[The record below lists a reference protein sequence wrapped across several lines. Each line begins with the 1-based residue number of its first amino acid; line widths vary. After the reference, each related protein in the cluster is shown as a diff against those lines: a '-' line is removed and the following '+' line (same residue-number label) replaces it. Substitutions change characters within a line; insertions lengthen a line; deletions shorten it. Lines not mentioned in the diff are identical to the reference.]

1 MTTIFWNLIQVSLTT
16 SVVLLPIL
24 LLCAVLR
31 RRYPARVVCALWVIF
46 AVRLLVPVQN
56 SFPDAPVQVTPRT
69 TLVEVRTTQI
79 SESVPETS
87 GTEDETVITEPQ
99 PIIERHW
106 MPAGTI
112 VTAETQKSIAF
123 DEILAIVWAVGAAAF
138 FAGSMLSYRRFVRRV
153 RRTARDVRDPE
164 LLRIYESECER
175 LGLRQRIPLRQTPE
189 ADGPMLVGLVHPVLL
204 LPKGGI
210 PLADAPLILRHEL
223 THAKHKDVLCKTAFL
238 LARCVHWFNPVVH
251 LLAWQGAQDLE
262 IACDQSVVHGLDTY
276 VKRQYGQC
284 ILNDVARRMY
294 GGTMLTTRL
303 TGGGKAMKI
312 RLQALFSPNKK
323 RRGVALILTAAFALT
338 LVGGCFAV
346 TPKGTENAALEQ
358 EIRTTAETYLQA
370 IVDGDV
376 QTLTTVLPKEV
387 SASRTQEEM
396 QKILFEANPHVTA
409 YAVYP
414 DAERAGAY
422 VVKNWSQAM
431 HSSLAAPDQRT
442 VQWMQF
448 IREDGVL
455 KVDVDSVDAAC
466 TMQPTDVC
474 SVRDLNTFQMLY
486 GDLGLPETDP
496 AMLDDAAGQI
506 ETLLGL
512 TGGRLEKQGET
523 TFHYTFFNGQEISIL
538 IRPEGD
544 GWKFDRWT
552 AVQKDAKPV
561 DAETQ
566 KQMEALAQRW
576 CDAQVDGLSAEQAKT
591 LLGTDL
597 LAMFDEYA
605 SWYGDSDAQTPM
617 ELNNLP
623 IGMTA
628 DKAEYTVDAEAGTV
642 TVRVHGKPAE
652 PASGK
657 MTRTWFSGITQVQTL
672 NFGWQD
678 DSLRIA
684 DCTTDQAIVLDDP
697 GMICWTADDVIGLGM
712 PERSVSAASPEALV
726 YMNFPVAGGRYNVGD
741 DAVIYEFADGTMIYF
756 QYEPQHNPVEGSDS
770 YRLTGVVEPENNEP
784 QEHLTRFVPVIQ
796 AANQWAEGYLW
807 ENAMF
812 RYPFMS
818 TALQQQFIQQQERM
832 GNHLR
837 IFWKIGWG
845 SSPDVTDWM
854 LRDLTEDSVTVVY
867 QLEAGGELYRYA
879 ERLTVGEQDG
889 IPVVT
894 GCDVLQATWDD
905 SLTRE
910 QFLQL
915 YPDDVSGLMV
925 NPDMEYMRERS
936 DKFQT
941 PEDALRAAIC
951 MFYDE
956 ERYPVTRVGE
966 QIVVGQ
972 GVDQDLK
979 VTFPNGGEVYI
990 TMHQFTDEGG
1000 LKLWSVG
1007 RIWEGMPDHTT

>member
-69 TLVEVRTTQI
+69 TLVEVQTTQV

-99 PIIERHW
+99 LIVERHW
-106 MPAGTI
+106 VPAGAA

-138 FAGSMLSYRRFVRRV
+138 FVGSMLSYRRFVHRV
-153 RRTARDVRDPE
+153 RRTARDVRDLE

-204 LPKGGI
+204 LPKSGI

-223 THAKHKDVLCKTAFL
+223 THAKHKDVLCKMVFL

-262 IACDQSVVHGLDTY
+262 IACDQSVVHGLDTDA
-276 VKRQYGQC
+276 KRQYGQC

-303 TGGGKAMKI
+303 TGGGKAMKT

-358 EIRTTAETYLQA
+358 EIRTTVENYLQA

-376 QTLTTVLPKEV
+376 QTLTTVLPKDAF
-387 SASRTQEEM
+387 ASRTQEEM

-422 VVKNWSQAM
+422 VVKNWSQAP

-448 IREDGVL
+448 IREDGTL
-455 KVDVDSVDAAC
+455 KVDVDSVYDTC
-466 TMQPTDVC
+466 TMQPFDKC
-474 SVRDLNTFQMLY
+474 NVRDLDTFQMLY
-486 GDLGLPETDP
+486 GDLGLPDTGS

-538 IRPEGD
+538 TRPEGD

-552 AVQKDAKPV
+552 TVQKDAKPV

-591 LLGTDL
+591 LLGKDMM
-597 LAMFDEYA
+597 AMFNEYIGWYSDIDEQRLMKVY
-605 SWYGDSDAQTPM
+605 
-617 ELNNLP
+617 NVP
-623 IGMTA
+623 ILA
-628 DKAEYTVDAEAGTV
+628 DQAKYTVNDQDSTV
-642 TVRVHGKPAE
+642 TVRVYSDGKD
-652 PASGK
+652 SGD
-657 MTRTWFSGITQVQTL
+657 TEQSRSWFNGITQVQTL
-672 NFGWQD
+672 YFGWQED
-678 DSLRIA
+678 GLRIM
-684 DCTTDQAIVLDDP
+684 DYTIDQAMILDDP
-697 GMICWTADDVIGLGM
+697 DVICWTADDVIKIGM
-712 PERSVSAASPEALV
+712 PEQPMTTTSLEELIYR
-726 YMNFPVAGGRYNVGD
+726 NFPVAGGRYRKVD
-741 DAVIYEFADGTMIYF
+741 DMIAYDFADGTMIYF
-756 QYEPQHNPVEGSDS
+756 QYEREQLEDLDRYH
-770 YRLTGVVEPENNEP
+770 LTGVVEPENNEP
-784 QEHLTRFVPVIQ
+784 QEHLTRFVPVIE

-894 GCDVLQATWDD
+894 GCDALQATLDD

-915 YPDDVSGLMV
+915 YPDDVSRLMV
-925 NPDMEYMRERS
+925 NPDMEYMWERS

-956 ERYPVTRVGE
+956 ETYPVTRVGE

-979 VTFPNGGEVYI
+979 VTFPDGGEVYI

>member
-69 TLVEVRTTQI
+69 TLVEVQTTQV

-99 PIIERHW
+99 LIVERHW
-106 MPAGTI
+106 VPAGTA
-112 VTAETQKSIAF
+112 VTAEIQKSIAF

-138 FAGSMLSYRRFVRRV
+138 FAGSMLSYRRFVHRV
-153 RRTARDVRDPE
+153 RRTACDVRDPE
-164 LLRIYESECER
+164 LLRIYESERER

-204 LPKGGI
+204 LPKSGI

-223 THAKHKDVLCKTAFL
+223 THAKHKDVLCKMVFL

-262 IACDQSVVHGLDTY
+262 IACDQSVVHGLDTDA
-276 VKRQYGQC
+276 KRQYGQC
-284 ILNDVARRMY
+284 ILNDVACRMY

-303 TGGGKAMKI
+303 TGGGKAMKT

-358 EIRTTAETYLQA
+358 EIRTTVENYLQA
-370 IVDGDV
+370 VVDGDV
-376 QTLTTVLPKEV
+376 QTLTTVLPKDAF
-387 SASRTQEEM
+387 ASRTQEEM

-414 DAERAGAY
+414 DAERVGAY
-422 VVKNWSQAM
+422 VVKNWSQAP

-448 IREDGVL
+448 IREDGTL
-455 KVDVDSVDAAC
+455 KVDVDSVYDTC
-466 TMQPTDVC
+466 TMQPFDKC
-474 SVRDLNTFQMLY
+474 NVRDLDTFQMLY
-486 GDLGLPETDP
+486 GDLGLPDTGS

-538 IRPEGD
+538 TRPEGD

-566 KQMEALAQRW
+566 KLMEALAQRW

-591 LLGTDL
+591 LLGKDMM
-597 LAMFDEYA
+597 AMFNEYIGWYSDIDEQRLMKVY
-605 SWYGDSDAQTPM
+605 
-617 ELNNLP
+617 NVP
-623 IGMTA
+623 ILA
-628 DKAEYTVDAEAGTV
+628 DQAKYTVNDQDSTV
-642 TVRVHGKPAE
+642 TVRVYSDGKD
-652 PASGK
+652 SGD
-657 MTRTWFSGITQVQTL
+657 TEQSRSWFNGITQVQTL
-672 NFGWQD
+672 YFGWQED
-678 DSLRIA
+678 GLRIM
-684 DCTTDQAIVLDDP
+684 DYTIDQAMILDDP
-697 GMICWTADDVIGLGM
+697 DVICWTADDVIKIGM
-712 PERSVSAASPEALV
+712 PEQPMTTTSLEELIYR
-726 YMNFPVAGGRYNVGD
+726 NFPVAGGRYRKVD
-741 DAVIYEFADGTMIYF
+741 DMIAYDFADGTMIYF
-756 QYEPQHNPVEGSDS
+756 QYEREQLEDLDRYH
-770 YRLTGVVEPENNEP
+770 LTGVVEPENNEP
-784 QEHLTRFVPVIQ
+784 QEHLTRFVPVIE

-818 TALQQQFIQQQERM
+818 IALQQQFIQQQERM
-832 GNHLR
+832 GNQLR

-879 ERLTVGEQDG
+879 ERLTVDVQDG
-889 IPVVT
+889 MPVVT
-894 GCDVLQATWDD
+894 GCDALQATLDD

-956 ERYPVTRVGE
+956 ETYPVTRVGE

-979 VTFPNGGEVYI
+979 VTFPDGGEVYI

>member
-56 SFPDAPVQVTPRT
+56 SFPDAPVRVTPRT
-69 TLVEVRTTQI
+69 TLVEVQTTQV
-79 SESVPETS
+79 SGSVPETS
-87 GTEDETVITEPQ
+87 GTENETVITAPQ

-106 MPAGTI
+106 VPAGTA

-138 FAGSMLSYRRFVRRV
+138 FVGSMLSYRRFVHRV
-153 RRTARDVRDPE
+153 RCTARDVRDPE
-164 LLRIYESECER
+164 LLRIYESERER

-210 PLADAPLILRHEL
+210 PLTDAPLILRHEL
-223 THAKHKDVLCKTAFL
+223 THAKHKDVLCKMVFL

-262 IACDQSVVHGLDTY
+262 IACDQSVVHGLDTDA
-276 VKRQYGQC
+276 KRQYGQC

-303 TGGGKAMKI
+303 TGGGKAMKT

-323 RRGVALILTAAFALT
+323 RRGVALILTAAFALA

-346 TPKGTENAALEQ
+346 TPKGTEDAALEQ

-370 IVDGDV
+370 VVDGDV
-376 QTLTTVLPKEV
+376 QTLTTVLPKDAF
-387 SASRTQEEM
+387 ASRTQEEM
-396 QKILFEANPHVTA
+396 QQILLEANPRVTA

-422 VVKNWSQAM
+422 VVKNWSQAP

-448 IREDGVL
+448 VREDGVL
-455 KVDVDSVDAAC
+455 KVDVVGVYDTC

-474 SVRDLNTFQMLY
+474 SVRDLDTFQMLY
-486 GDLGLPETDP
+486 GDLGLPETGP

-538 IRPEGD
+538 TRPEGD

-566 KQMEALAQRW
+566 KQIEALAQRW

-591 LLGTDL
+591 LLGKDMM
-597 LAMFDEYA
+597 AMFNEYIGWYSDIDEQRLMKVY
-605 SWYGDSDAQTPM
+605 
-617 ELNNLP
+617 NVP
-623 IGMTA
+623 ILA
-628 DKAEYTVDAEAGTV
+628 DQAEYTVNDQDSTV
-642 TVRVHGKPAE
+642 TVRVYSDGKD
-652 PASGK
+652 SGD
-657 MTRTWFSGITQVQTL
+657 TEQSRSWFSGITQVQTL
-672 NFGWQD
+672 YFGWQD
-678 DSLRIA
+678 DSLRIM
-684 DCTTDQAIVLDDP
+684 DYTINQAMILDDP
-697 GMICWTADDVIGLGM
+697 DVICWTADDVIGLGM
-712 PERSVSAASPEALV
+712 PEQPMTTTSLEELIYR
-726 YMNFPVAGGRYNVGD
+726 NFPVAGGRYRKVD
-741 DAVIYEFADGTMIYF
+741 DMIAYDFADGTMIYF
-756 QYEPQHNPVEGSDS
+756 QYEPIEDS
-770 YRLTGVVEPENNEP
+770 IDYRLTGMVEPENNEP
-784 QEHLTRFVPVIQ
+784 QEHLTRFVPVIE

-867 QLEAGGELYRYA
+867 QLEAGGDLYRYA

-956 ERYPVTRVGE
+956 ETYPVTRVGE

-979 VTFPNGGEVYI
+979 VTFPDGGEVYI
-990 TMHQFTDEGG
+990 TMHQFVDEGG

>member
-69 TLVEVRTTQI
+69 TLVEVQTTQV

-87 GTEDETVITEPQ
+87 GTEDETVIAEPQ

-106 MPAGTI
+106 VPAGAA

-123 DEILAIVWAVGAAAF
+123 DEILALVWAVGAAAF
-138 FAGSMLSYRRFVRRV
+138 FVGSMLSYRRFVHRV
-153 RRTARDVRDPE
+153 RRTARDVRDLE
-164 LLRIYESECER
+164 LLRIYESERER

-204 LPKGGI
+204 LPKSGI

-223 THAKHKDVLCKTAFL
+223 THAKHKDVLCKMVFL

-262 IACDQSVVHGLDTY
+262 IACDQSVVHGLDTDA
-276 VKRQYGQC
+276 KRQYGQC
-284 ILNDVARRMY
+284 ILNDVACRMY

-303 TGGGKAMKI
+303 TGGGKAMKT

-358 EIRTTAETYLQA
+358 EIRTTVENYLQA
-370 IVDGDV
+370 VVDGDV
-376 QTLTTVLPKEV
+376 QTLTTVLPKDAF
-387 SASRTQEEM
+387 ASRTQEEM

-414 DAERAGAY
+414 DAERVGAY
-422 VVKNWSQAM
+422 VVKNWSQAP

-448 IREDGVL
+448 IREDGTL
-455 KVDVDSVDAAC
+455 KVDVDSVYDTC
-466 TMQPTDVC
+466 TMQPFDKC
-474 SVRDLNTFQMLY
+474 NVRDLDTFQMLY
-486 GDLGLPETDP
+486 GDLGLPDTGS

-538 IRPEGD
+538 TRPEGD

-552 AVQKDAKPV
+552 TVQKDAKPV

-591 LLGTDL
+591 LLGKDMM
-597 LAMFDEYA
+597 AMFNEYIGWYSDIDEQRLMKVY
-605 SWYGDSDAQTPM
+605 
-617 ELNNLP
+617 NVP
-623 IGMTA
+623 ILA
-628 DKAEYTVDAEAGTV
+628 DQAKYTVNDQDSTV
-642 TVRVHGKPAE
+642 TVRVYSDGKD
-652 PASGK
+652 SGD
-657 MTRTWFSGITQVQTL
+657 TEQSRSWFNGITQVQTL
-672 NFGWQD
+672 YFGWQED
-678 DSLRIA
+678 GLRIM
-684 DCTTDQAIVLDDP
+684 DYTIDQAMILDDP
-697 GMICWTADDVIGLGM
+697 DVICWTADDVIKIGM
-712 PERSVSAASPEALV
+712 PEQPMTTTSLEELIYR
-726 YMNFPVAGGRYNVGD
+726 NFPVAGGRYRKVD
-741 DAVIYEFADGTMIYF
+741 DMIAYDFADGTMIYF
-756 QYEPQHNPVEGSDS
+756 QYEREQLEDLDRYH
-770 YRLTGVVEPENNEP
+770 LTGVVEPENNEP
-784 QEHLTRFVPVIQ
+784 QEHLTRFVPVIE

-894 GCDVLQATWDD
+894 GCDALQATLDD

-925 NPDMEYMRERS
+925 NPDMEYMWERS

-956 ERYPVTRVGE
+956 ETYPVTRVGE

-979 VTFPNGGEVYI
+979 VTFPDGGEVYI

>member
-69 TLVEVRTTQI
+69 TLVEVRTTQV

-106 MPAGTI
+106 VPAGTI
-112 VTAETQKSIAF
+112 VTAEAQKSIAF
-123 DEILAIVWAVGAAAF
+123 DEILAIVWAVGAAVF

-223 THAKHKDVLCKTAFL
+223 THAKHKDVLCKMVFL

-262 IACDQSVVHGLDTY
+262 IACDQSVVHGLDTH

-422 VVKNWSQAM
+422 VVKNWSQAL

-486 GDLGLPETDP
+486 GDLGLPETGP

-538 IRPEGD
+538 TRPEGD
-544 GWKFDRWT
+544 GWKFDRWI

-576 CDAQVDGLSAEQAKT
+576 CNAQVDGLSAEQAKT

-628 DKAEYTVDAEAGTV
+628 DQAEYTVNDQDSTV
-642 TVRVHGKPAE
+642 TVRVYSDGKD
-652 PASGK
+652 SGD
-657 MTRTWFSGITQVQTL
+657 TEQSRSWFNGITQVQTL
-672 NFGWQD
+672 YFGWQED
-678 DSLRIA
+678 GLRIM
-684 DCTTDQAIVLDDP
+684 DYTINQAMILDDP
-697 GMICWTADDVIGLGM
+697 DVICWTADDVIGLGM
-712 PERSVSAASPEALV
+712 PERPVSAASPEALV
-726 YMNFPVAGGRYNVGD
+726 YMNFPVAGGRYRKVD
-741 DAVIYEFADGTMIYF
+741 DMIAYDFADGTMIYF
-756 QYEPQHNPVEGSDS
+756 QYEREQLEDLDRYH
-770 YRLTGVVEPENNEP
+770 LAGVVEPENNEP
-784 QEHLTRFVPVIQ
+784 QEHLTRFVPVIE

-894 GCDVLQATWDD
+894 GCDALQATWDD

-956 ERYPVTRVGE
+956 ERYPVTHVGE

-1000 LKLWSVG
+1000 MKLWSVG

>member
-69 TLVEVRTTQI
+69 TLVEVQTTQV

-87 GTEDETVITEPQ
+87 GMEDETVITEPQ
-99 PIIERHW
+99 LIVERHW
-106 MPAGTI
+106 VPAGAA

-138 FAGSMLSYRRFVRRV
+138 FVGSMLSYRRFVRRV
-153 RRTARDVRDPE
+153 RCTARDVRDLE
-164 LLRIYESECER
+164 LLRIYESERER

-204 LPKGGI
+204 LPKSGI

-223 THAKHKDVLCKTAFL
+223 THAKHKDVLCKMVFL

-262 IACDQSVVHGLDTY
+262 IACDQSVVHGLDTDA
-276 VKRQYGQC
+276 KRQYGQC

-303 TGGGKAMKI
+303 TGGGKAMKT

-358 EIRTTAETYLQA
+358 EIRTTVENYLQA
-370 IVDGDV
+370 VVDGDV
-376 QTLTTVLPKEV
+376 QTLTTVLPKDAF
-387 SASRTQEEM
+387 ASRTQEEM

-414 DAERAGAY
+414 DAERVGAY
-422 VVKNWSQAM
+422 VVKNWSQAP

-448 IREDGVL
+448 IREDGTL
-455 KVDVDSVDAAC
+455 KVDVDSVYDTC
-466 TMQPTDVC
+466 TMQPFDKC
-474 SVRDLNTFQMLY
+474 NVRDLDTFQMLY
-486 GDLGLPETDP
+486 GDLGLPDTGS

-538 IRPEGD
+538 TRPEGD

-552 AVQKDAKPV
+552 TVQKDAKPV

-591 LLGTDL
+591 LLGKDMM
-597 LAMFDEYA
+597 AMFNEYIGWYSDIDEQRLMKVY
-605 SWYGDSDAQTPM
+605 
-617 ELNNLP
+617 NVP
-623 IGMTA
+623 ILA
-628 DKAEYTVDAEAGTV
+628 DQAKYTVNDQDSTV
-642 TVRVHGKPAE
+642 TVRVYSDGKD
-652 PASGK
+652 SGD
-657 MTRTWFSGITQVQTL
+657 TEQSRSWFNGITQVQTL
-672 NFGWQD
+672 YFGWQED
-678 DSLRIA
+678 GLRIM
-684 DCTTDQAIVLDDP
+684 DYTIDQAMILDDP
-697 GMICWTADDVIGLGM
+697 DVICWTADDVIKIGM
-712 PERSVSAASPEALV
+712 PEQPMTTTSLEELIYR
-726 YMNFPVAGGRYNVGD
+726 NFPVAGGRYRKVD
-741 DAVIYEFADGTMIYF
+741 DMIAYDFADGTMIYF
-756 QYEPQHNPVEGSDS
+756 QYEREQLEDLDRYH
-770 YRLTGVVEPENNEP
+770 LTGVVEPENNEP
-784 QEHLTRFVPVIQ
+784 QEHLTRFVPVIE

-894 GCDVLQATWDD
+894 GCDALQATLDD

-915 YPDDVSGLMV
+915 YPDDVSRLMV
-925 NPDMEYMRERS
+925 NPDMEYMWERS

-956 ERYPVTRVGE
+956 ETYPVTRVGE

-979 VTFPNGGEVYI
+979 VTFPDGGEVYI

>member
-1 MTTIFWNLIQVSLTT
+1 MTTIFWNLIQVGLTT

-69 TLVEVRTTQI
+69 TLVEVQTTQV

-87 GTEDETVITEPQ
+87 GMEDEPVIAEPQ

-106 MPAGTI
+106 VPAGTA
-112 VTAETQKSIAF
+112 VTAEIQKSIAF

-138 FAGSMLSYRRFVRRV
+138 FVGSMLSYRRFVHRV
-153 RRTARDVRDPE
+153 RCTARDVRNPE
-164 LLRIYESECER
+164 LLRIYESERER

-204 LPKGGI
+204 LPKSGI

-223 THAKHKDVLCKTAFL
+223 THAKHKDVLCKMVFL

-262 IACDQSVVHGLDTY
+262 IACDQSVVHGLDTDA
-276 VKRQYGQC
+276 KRQYGQC
-284 ILNDVARRMY
+284 ILNDVACRMY

-303 TGGGKAMKI
+303 TGGGKAMKT

-358 EIRTTAETYLQA
+358 EIRTTVENYLQA

-376 QTLTTVLPKEV
+376 QTLTTVLPKDAF
-387 SASRTQEEM
+387 ASRTQEEM

-422 VVKNWSQAM
+422 AVKNWSQAPY
-431 HSSLAAPDQRT
+431 SSLAAPDQRT

-448 IREDGVL
+448 IREDGTL
-455 KVDVDSVDAAC
+455 KVDVDSVYDTC
-466 TMQPTDVC
+466 TMQPFDKC
-474 SVRDLNTFQMLY
+474 NVRDLDTFQMLY
-486 GDLGLPETDP
+486 GDLGLPDTGS

-538 IRPEGD
+538 TRPERD

-552 AVQKDAKPV
+552 TVQKDAKPV

-591 LLGTDL
+591 LLGKDMM
-597 LAMFDEYA
+597 AMFNEYIGWYSDIDEQRLMKVY
-605 SWYGDSDAQTPM
+605 
-617 ELNNLP
+617 NVP
-623 IGMTA
+623 ILA
-628 DKAEYTVDAEAGTV
+628 DQAEYTVNDQDSTV
-642 TVRVHGKPAE
+642 TVRVYSDGKD
-652 PASGK
+652 SGD
-657 MTRTWFSGITQVQTL
+657 TEQSRSWFNGITQVQTL
-672 NFGWQD
+672 YFGWQED
-678 DSLRIA
+678 GLRIM
-684 DCTTDQAIVLDDP
+684 DYTIDQAMILDDP
-697 GMICWTADDVIGLGM
+697 DVICWTADDVIKIGM
-712 PERSVSAASPEALV
+712 PEQPMTTTSLEELIYR
-726 YMNFPVAGGRYNVGD
+726 NFPVAGGRYRKVD
-741 DAVIYEFADGTMIYF
+741 DMIAYDFADGTMIYF
-756 QYEPQHNPVEGSDS
+756 QYEREQLEDLDRYH
-770 YRLTGVVEPENNEP
+770 LTGVVEPENNEP
-784 QEHLTRFVPVIQ
+784 QEHLTQFVPVIE

-894 GCDVLQATWDD
+894 GCDALQATLDD

-956 ERYPVTRVGE
+956 ETYPVTRVGE

-979 VTFPNGGEVYI
+979 VTFPDGGEVYI

>member
-69 TLVEVRTTQI
+69 TLVEVRTTQV

-87 GTEDETVITEPQ
+87 GTEDEMVITEPQ
-99 PIIERHW
+99 PVIERHW
-106 MPAGTI
+106 VPAGTI
-112 VTAETQKSIAF
+112 VTAEAQKSIAF

-189 ADGPMLVGLVHPVLL
+189 ADGPMLVGLVYPVLL

-370 IVDGDV
+370 IVDGDA
-376 QTLTTVLPKEV
+376 QILTTVLPKEV

-474 SVRDLNTFQMLY
+474 SVRDLDTFQMLY
-486 GDLGLPETDP
+486 GDLGLPETGP

-512 TGGRLEKQGET
+512 IGGRLEKQGET

-538 IRPEGD
+538 TRPEGD

-576 CDAQVDGLSAEQAKT
+576 CDAQVDGLSAEQAKI

-712 PERSVSAASPEALV
+712 PERPVSAASPEALV

-784 QEHLTRFVPVIQ
+784 QEHLTRFVPVIE

-837 IFWKIGWG
+837 IFWKIAWG

-894 GCDVLQATWDD
+894 GCDALQATWDD

-979 VTFPNGGEVYI
+979 VTFPDGGEVYI

>member
-1 MTTIFWNLIQVSLTT
+1 MTTIFWNLIQVGLTT

-46 AVRLLVPVQN
+46 AVRLLIPVQN

-69 TLVEVRTTQI
+69 TLVEVQTTQV
-79 SESVPETS
+79 SESVPEMS
-87 GTEDETVITEPQ
+87 GVEDEPVITEPQ
-99 PIIERHW
+99 LIVERHW
-106 MPAGTI
+106 VPAGAA

-123 DEILAIVWAVGAAAF
+123 DEILALVWAVGAAAF
-138 FAGSMLSYRRFVRRV
+138 FVGSMLSYRRFVHRV
-153 RRTARDVRDPE
+153 RRTARDVRDLE

-189 ADGPMLVGLVHPVLL
+189 ADGPMLVGLVQPVLL

-223 THAKHKDVLCKTAFL
+223 THAKHKDVLCKMVFL

-262 IACDQSVVHGLDTY
+262 IACDQSVVYGLDTDA
-276 VKRQYGQC
+276 KRQYGQC
-284 ILNDVARRMY
+284 ILNDVARRIY

-303 TGGGKAMKI
+303 TGGGKAMKT

-370 IVDGDV
+370 VVDGDV
-376 QTLTTVLPKEV
+376 QTLTMVLPKDAF
-387 SASRTQEEM
+387 ASRTQEEM

-414 DAERAGAY
+414 DVERAGAY
-422 VVKNWSQAM
+422 VVKNWSQAP

-455 KVDVDSVDAAC
+455 KVDVDGVYDTC
-466 TMQPTDVC
+466 TMQPFDKC
-474 SVRDLNTFQMLY
+474 SVRDLDTFQMLY
-486 GDLGLPETDP
+486 GDLGLSETGP

-538 IRPEGD
+538 TRPEGD

-552 AVQKDAKPV
+552 TVQKDAKPV

-591 LLGTDL
+591 LLGKDMM
-597 LAMFDEYA
+597 AMFNEYIGWYSDIDEQRLMKVY
-605 SWYGDSDAQTPM
+605 
-617 ELNNLP
+617 NVP
-623 IGMTA
+623 ILA
-628 DKAEYTVDAEAGTV
+628 DQAKYTVNDQDSTV
-642 TVRVHGKPAE
+642 TVRVYSDGKD
-652 PASGK
+652 SGD
-657 MTRTWFSGITQVQTL
+657 TEQSRSWFNGITQVQTL
-672 NFGWQD
+672 YFGWQED
-678 DSLRIA
+678 GLRIM
-684 DCTTDQAIVLDDP
+684 DYTIDQAMILDDP
-697 GMICWTADDVIGLGM
+697 DVICWTADDVIKIGM
-712 PERSVSAASPEALV
+712 PEQPMTTTSLEELIYR
-726 YMNFPVAGGRYNVGD
+726 NFPVAGGRYRKVD
-741 DAVIYEFADGTMIYF
+741 DMIAYDFADGTMIYF
-756 QYEPQHNPVEGSDS
+756 QYEREQLEDLDRYH
-770 YRLTGVVEPENNEP
+770 LTGVVEPENNEP
-784 QEHLTRFVPVIQ
+784 QEHLTRFVPVIE

-894 GCDVLQATWDD
+894 GCDALQATLDD

-956 ERYPVTRVGE
+956 EMYPVTRVGE

-979 VTFPNGGEVYI
+979 VTFPDGGEVYI

>member
-1 MTTIFWNLIQVSLTT
+1 MTTIFWNLIQVGLTT

-69 TLVEVRTTQI
+69 TLVEVQTMQTG
-79 SESVPETS
+79 ESVSETS
-87 GTEDETVITEPQ
+87 GTKNEPVIAEPQ

-106 MPAGTI
+106 VPAGAA

-123 DEILAIVWAVGAAAF
+123 DEILALVWAVGAAAF
-138 FAGSMLSYRRFVRRV
+138 FVGSMLSYRRFVHRV
-153 RRTARDVRDPE
+153 RRTARDVRDLE

-189 ADGPMLVGLVHPVLL
+189 ADGPMLVGLVQPVLL

-223 THAKHKDVLCKTAFL
+223 THAKHKDVLCKMVFL

-262 IACDQSVVHGLDTY
+262 IACDQSVVHGLDTDA
-276 VKRQYGQC
+276 KRQYGQC
-284 ILNDVARRMY
+284 ILNGVARRMY

-303 TGGGKAMKI
+303 TGGGKAMKT

-346 TPKGTENAALEQ
+346 TPKGTEDAALEQ

-370 IVDGDV
+370 VVDGDV
-376 QTLTTVLPKEV
+376 QTLTTVLPKDAF
-387 SASRTQEEM
+387 ASRTQEEM

-422 VVKNWSQAM
+422 VVKNWSQAP

-455 KVDVDSVDAAC
+455 KVDVDGVYDTC
-466 TMQPTDVC
+466 TMQPFDKC

-486 GDLGLPETDP
+486 GDLGLPETGP

-538 IRPEGD
+538 TRPEGD

-552 AVQKDAKPV
+552 TVQKDAKPV

-591 LLGTDL
+591 LLGKDMM
-597 LAMFDEYA
+597 AMFNEYIGWYSDIDEQRLMKVY
-605 SWYGDSDAQTPM
+605 
-617 ELNNLP
+617 NVP
-623 IGMTA
+623 ILA
-628 DKAEYTVDAEAGTV
+628 DQAKYTVNDQDSTV
-642 TVRVHGKPAE
+642 TVRVYSDGKD
-652 PASGK
+652 SGD
-657 MTRTWFSGITQVQTL
+657 TAQSRSWFNGITQVQTL
-672 NFGWQD
+672 YFGWQED
-678 DSLRIA
+678 GLRIM
-684 DCTTDQAIVLDDP
+684 DYTIDQAMILDDP
-697 GMICWTADDVIGLGM
+697 DVICWTADDVIKIGM
-712 PERSVSAASPEALV
+712 PEQPMTTTSLEELIYR
-726 YMNFPVAGGRYNVGD
+726 NFPVAGGRYRKVD
-741 DAVIYEFADGTMIYF
+741 DMIAYDFADGTMIYF
-756 QYEPQHNPVEGSDS
+756 QYEREQLEDLDRYH
-770 YRLTGVVEPENNEP
+770 LTGVVEPENNEP
-784 QEHLTRFVPVIQ
+784 QEHLTRFVPVIE

-894 GCDVLQATWDD
+894 GCDALQATLDD

-956 ERYPVTRVGE
+956 ETYPVTRVGE

-979 VTFPNGGEVYI
+979 VTFPDGGEVYI

>member
-69 TLVEVRTTQI
+69 TLVEVQTTQV

-99 PIIERHW
+99 LIVERHW
-106 MPAGTI
+106 VPAGAA

-138 FAGSMLSYRRFVRRV
+138 FVGSMLSYRRFVHRV
-153 RRTARDVRDPE
+153 RRTARDVRDLE

-204 LPKGGI
+204 LPKSGI

-223 THAKHKDVLCKTAFL
+223 THAKHKDVLCKMVFL

-262 IACDQSVVHGLDTY
+262 IACDQSVVHGLDTDA
-276 VKRQYGQC
+276 KRQYGQC

-303 TGGGKAMKI
+303 TGGGKAMKT

-358 EIRTTAETYLQA
+358 EIRTTVENYLQA

-376 QTLTTVLPKEV
+376 QTLTTVLPKDAF
-387 SASRTQEEM
+387 ASRTQEEM

-422 VVKNWSQAM
+422 VVKNWSQAP

-448 IREDGVL
+448 IREDGTL
-455 KVDVDSVDAAC
+455 KVDVDSVYDTG
-466 TMQPTDVC
+466 TMQPFDKC
-474 SVRDLNTFQMLY
+474 NVRDLDTFQMLY
-486 GDLGLPETDP
+486 GDLGLPDTGS

-538 IRPEGD
+538 TRPEGD

-552 AVQKDAKPV
+552 TVQKDAKPV

-591 LLGTDL
+591 LLGKDMM
-597 LAMFDEYA
+597 AMFNEYIGWYSDIDEQRLMKVY
-605 SWYGDSDAQTPM
+605 
-617 ELNNLP
+617 NVP
-623 IGMTA
+623 ILA
-628 DKAEYTVDAEAGTV
+628 DQAEYTVNDQDSTV
-642 TVRVHGKPAE
+642 TVRVYSDGKD
-652 PASGK
+652 SGD
-657 MTRTWFSGITQVQTL
+657 TEQSRSWFNGITQVQTL
-672 NFGWQD
+672 YFGWQED
-678 DSLRIA
+678 GLCIMDYTI
-684 DCTTDQAIVLDDP
+684 DQAMILDDP
-697 GMICWTADDVIGLGM
+697 DVICWTADDVIKIGM
-712 PERSVSAASPEALV
+712 PEQPMTTTSLEELIYR
-726 YMNFPVAGGRYNVGD
+726 NFPVAGGRYRKVD
-741 DAVIYEFADGTMIYF
+741 DMIAYDFADGTMIYF
-756 QYEPQHNPVEGSDS
+756 QYEREQLEDLDRYH
-770 YRLTGVVEPENNEP
+770 LTGVVEPENNEP
-784 QEHLTRFVPVIQ
+784 QEHLTRFVPVIE

-894 GCDVLQATWDD
+894 GCDALQATLDD

-915 YPDDVSGLMV
+915 YPDDVSRLMV
-925 NPDMEYMRERS
+925 NPDMEYMWERS

-956 ERYPVTRVGE
+956 ETYPVTRVGE

-979 VTFPNGGEVYI
+979 VTFPDGGEVYI

>member
-1 MTTIFWNLIQVSLTT
+1 MTTIFWNLIQVGLTT

-69 TLVEVRTTQI
+69 TLVEVQTTQTG
-79 SESVPETS
+79 ESVSETS
-87 GTEDETVITEPQ
+87 GTKNEPVIAEPQ
-99 PIIERHW
+99 PIVERHW
-106 MPAGTI
+106 VPAGTA
-112 VTAETQKSIAF
+112 VTAEIQKSIAF

-153 RRTARDVRDPE
+153 RCTARDVRDPE
-164 LLRIYESECER
+164 LLRIYESERER

-204 LPKGGI
+204 LPKSGI

-223 THAKHKDVLCKTAFL
+223 THAKHKDVLCKMVFL

-262 IACDQSVVHGLDTY
+262 IACDQSVVHGLDTDA
-276 VKRQYGQC
+276 KRQYGQC
-284 ILNDVARRMY
+284 ILNDVACRMY

-303 TGGGKAMKI
+303 TGGGKAMKT

-358 EIRTTAETYLQA
+358 EIRTTVENYLQA
-370 IVDGDV
+370 VVDGDV
-376 QTLTTVLPKEV
+376 QTLTTVLPKDAF
-387 SASRTQEEM
+387 ASRTQEEM

-422 VVKNWSQAM
+422 VVKNWSQAP

-448 IREDGVL
+448 IREDGTL
-455 KVDVDSVDAAC
+455 KVDVDSVYDTC
-466 TMQPTDVC
+466 TMQPFDKC
-474 SVRDLNTFQMLY
+474 NVRDLDTFQMLY
-486 GDLGLPETDP
+486 GDLGLPDTGS

-538 IRPEGD
+538 TRPEGD

-552 AVQKDAKPV
+552 TVQKDAKPV

-591 LLGTDL
+591 LLGKDMM
-597 LAMFDEYA
+597 AMFNEYIGWYSDIDEQRLMKVY
-605 SWYGDSDAQTPM
+605 
-617 ELNNLP
+617 NVP
-623 IGMTA
+623 ILA
-628 DKAEYTVDAEAGTV
+628 DQAKYTVNDQDSTV
-642 TVRVHGKPAE
+642 TVRVYSDGKD
-652 PASGK
+652 SGD
-657 MTRTWFSGITQVQTL
+657 TEQSRSWFNGITQVQTL
-672 NFGWQD
+672 YFGWQED
-678 DSLRIA
+678 GLRIM
-684 DCTTDQAIVLDDP
+684 DYTIDQAMILDDP
-697 GMICWTADDVIGLGM
+697 DVICWTADDVIKIGM
-712 PERSVSAASPEALV
+712 PEQPMTTTSLEELIYR
-726 YMNFPVAGGRYNVGD
+726 NFPVAGGRYRKVD
-741 DAVIYEFADGTMIYF
+741 DMIAYDFADGTMIYF
-756 QYEPQHNPVEGSDS
+756 QYEREQLEDLDRYH
-770 YRLTGVVEPENNEP
+770 LTGVVEPENNEP
-784 QEHLTRFVPVIQ
+784 QEHLTRFVPVIE

-894 GCDVLQATWDD
+894 GCDALQATLDD

-956 ERYPVTRVGE
+956 ETYPVTRVGE

-979 VTFPNGGEVYI
+979 VTFPDGGEVYI

>member
-69 TLVEVRTTQI
+69 TLVEVRTTQV

-99 PIIERHW
+99 SIIERHW
-106 MPAGTI
+106 VPAGTI
-112 VTAETQKSIAF
+112 VTAEAQKSIAF
-123 DEILAIVWAVGAAAF
+123 DEILAIVWAVGAAVF
-138 FAGSMLSYRRFVRRV
+138 FAGSMLS
-153 RRTARDVRDPE
+153 
-164 LLRIYESECER
+164 
-175 LGLRQRIPLRQTPE
+175 
-189 ADGPMLVGLVHPVLL
+189 
-204 LPKGGI
+204 
-210 PLADAPLILRHEL
+210 
-223 THAKHKDVLCKTAFL
+223 
-238 LARCVHWFNPVVH
+238 
-251 LLAWQGAQDLE
+251 
-262 IACDQSVVHGLDTY
+262 Y

-387 SASRTQEEM
+387 SVSRTQEEM

-486 GDLGLPETDP
+486 GDLGLPETGP

-523 TFHYTFFNGQEISIL
+523 TFHYAFFNGQEISIL

-672 NFGWQD
+672 YFGWQED
-678 DSLRIA
+678 GLRIM
-684 DCTTDQAIVLDDP
+684 DYTINQAMILDDP
-697 GMICWTADDVIGLGM
+697 DVICWTADDVIKIGM
-712 PERSVSAASPEALV
+712 PERPVSAASPEALV
-726 YMNFPVAGGRYNVGD
+726 YMNFPVAGGRYRKVD
-741 DAVIYEFADGTMIYF
+741 DMIAYDFADGTMIYF
-756 QYEPQHNPVEGSDS
+756 QYEREQLEDSDR
-770 YRLTGVVEPENNEP
+770 YHLTGVVEPENNEP
-784 QEHLTRFVPVIQ
+784 QEHLTRFVPVIE

-894 GCDVLQATWDD
+894 GCDALQATWDD

-979 VTFPNGGEVYI
+979 VTFTDGGEVYI
-990 TMHQFTDEGG
+990 TMHRFVDEGG

>member
-1 MTTIFWNLIQVSLTT
+1 MTTIFWNLIQVGLTT

-69 TLVEVRTTQI
+69 TLVEVQTTQV

-87 GTEDETVITEPQ
+87 GMEDEPVIAEPQ

-106 MPAGTI
+106 VPAGAA

-123 DEILAIVWAVGAAAF
+123 DEILALVWAVGAAAF
-138 FAGSMLSYRRFVRRV
+138 FVGSMLSYRRFVHRV
-153 RRTARDVRDPE
+153 RRTARDVRDLE

-189 ADGPMLVGLVHPVLL
+189 ADGPMLVGLVQPVLL

-223 THAKHKDVLCKTAFL
+223 THAKHKDVLCKMVFL

-262 IACDQSVVHGLDTY
+262 IACDQSVVHGLDTDA
-276 VKRQYGQC
+276 KRQYGQC

-303 TGGGKAMKI
+303 TGGGEAMKT

-346 TPKGTENAALEQ
+346 TPKGTEDAALEQ

-370 IVDGDV
+370 VVDGDV
-376 QTLTTVLPKEV
+376 QTLTTVLRKDAF
-387 SASRTQEEM
+387 ASRTQEEM

-422 VVKNWSQAM
+422 VVKNWSQAP

-455 KVDVDSVDAAC
+455 KVDVDGVYDTC
-466 TMQPTDVC
+466 TMQPFDKC
-474 SVRDLNTFQMLY
+474 SVRDLDTFQMLY
-486 GDLGLPETDP
+486 GDLGLPETGP

-552 AVQKDAKPV
+552 TVQKDAKPV

-591 LLGTDL
+591 LFGKDMM
-597 LAMFDEYA
+597 AMFNEYIGWYSDIDEQRLMKVY
-605 SWYGDSDAQTPM
+605 
-617 ELNNLP
+617 NVP
-623 IGMTA
+623 ILA
-628 DKAEYTVDAEAGTV
+628 DQAKYTVNDQDSTV
-642 TVRVHGKPAE
+642 TVRVYSDGKD
-652 PASGK
+652 SGD
-657 MTRTWFSGITQVQTL
+657 TEQSRSWFNGITQVQTL
-672 NFGWQD
+672 YFGWQED
-678 DSLRIA
+678 GLRIM
-684 DCTTDQAIVLDDP
+684 DYTIDQAMILDDP
-697 GMICWTADDVIGLGM
+697 DVICWTADDVIKIGM
-712 PERSVSAASPEALV
+712 PEQPMTTTSLEELIYR
-726 YMNFPVAGGRYNVGD
+726 NFPVAGGRYRKVD
-741 DAVIYEFADGTMIYF
+741 DMIAYDFADGTMIYF
-756 QYEPQHNPVEGSDS
+756 QYEREQLEDLDRYH
-770 YRLTGVVEPENNEP
+770 LTGVVEPENNEP
-784 QEHLTRFVPVIQ
+784 QEHLTRFVPVIE

-894 GCDVLQATWDD
+894 GCDALQATLDD

-956 ERYPVTRVGE
+956 ETYPVTRVGE

-979 VTFPNGGEVYI
+979 VTFPDGGEVYI

>member
-69 TLVEVRTTQI
+69 TLVEVQTTQV

-87 GTEDETVITEPQ
+87 GMEDEPVIAEPQ

-106 MPAGTI
+106 VPAGAA

-138 FAGSMLSYRRFVRRV
+138 FVGSMLSYRRFVHRV
-153 RRTARDVRDPE
+153 RRTARDVRDLK

-204 LPKGGI
+204 LPKSGI

-223 THAKHKDVLCKTAFL
+223 THAKHKDVLCKMVFL

-262 IACDQSVVHGLDTY
+262 IACDQSVVHGLDTDA
-276 VKRQYGQC
+276 KRQYGQC

-303 TGGGKAMKI
+303 TGGGKAMKT

-358 EIRTTAETYLQA
+358 EIRTTVENYLQA

-376 QTLTTVLPKEV
+376 QTLTTVLPKDAF
-387 SASRTQEEM
+387 ASRTQEEM

-422 VVKNWSQAM
+422 VVKNWSQAP

-448 IREDGVL
+448 IREDGTL
-455 KVDVDSVDAAC
+455 KVDVDSVYDTG
-466 TMQPTDVC
+466 TMQPFDKC
-474 SVRDLNTFQMLY
+474 NVRDLDTFQMLY
-486 GDLGLPETDP
+486 GDLGLPDTGS

-538 IRPEGD
+538 TRPEGD

-552 AVQKDAKPV
+552 TVQKDAKPV

-591 LLGTDL
+591 LLGKDMM
-597 LAMFDEYA
+597 AMFNEYIGWYSDIDEQRLMKVY
-605 SWYGDSDAQTPM
+605 
-617 ELNNLP
+617 NVP
-623 IGMTA
+623 ILA
-628 DKAEYTVDAEAGTV
+628 DQAKYTVNDQDSTV
-642 TVRVHGKPAE
+642 TVRVYSDGKD
-652 PASGK
+652 SGD
-657 MTRTWFSGITQVQTL
+657 TEQSRSWFNGITQVQTL
-672 NFGWQD
+672 YFGWQED
-678 DSLRIA
+678 GLCIMDYTI
-684 DCTTDQAIVLDDP
+684 DQAMILDDP
-697 GMICWTADDVIGLGM
+697 DVICWTADDVIKIGM
-712 PERSVSAASPEALV
+712 PEQPMTTTSLEELIYR
-726 YMNFPVAGGRYNVGD
+726 NFPVAGGRYRKVD
-741 DAVIYEFADGTMIYF
+741 DMIAYDFADGTMIYF
-756 QYEPQHNPVEGSDS
+756 QYEREQLEDLDRYH
-770 YRLTGVVEPENNEP
+770 LTGVVEPENNEP
-784 QEHLTRFVPVIQ
+784 QEHLTRFVPVIE

-818 TALQQQFIQQQERM
+818 IALQQQFIQQQERM

-879 ERLTVGEQDG
+879 ERLTVDVQDG
-889 IPVVT
+889 MPVVT
-894 GCDVLQATWDD
+894 GCDALQATLDD

-956 ERYPVTRVGE
+956 ETYPVTRVGE

-979 VTFPNGGEVYI
+979 VTFPDGGEVYI

>member
-16 SVVLLPIL
+16 SVALLPIL

-69 TLVEVRTTQI
+69 TLVEVQTTQV

-87 GTEDETVITEPQ
+87 GMEDEPVIAEPQ

-106 MPAGTI
+106 VPAGTAM
-112 VTAETQKSIAF
+112 TAEIQKSIAF

-138 FAGSMLSYRRFVRRV
+138 FVGSMLSYRRFVHRV
-153 RRTARDVRDPE
+153 RRTARDVRDLE

-189 ADGPMLVGLVHPVLL
+189 ADGPMLVGLVQPVLL

-223 THAKHKDVLCKTAFL
+223 THAKHKDVLCKMVFL

-262 IACDQSVVHGLDTY
+262 IACDQSVVHGLDTDA
-276 VKRQYGQC
+276 KRQYGQC

-303 TGGGKAMKI
+303 TGGGKAMKT

-370 IVDGDV
+370 VVDGDV
-376 QTLTTVLPKEV
+376 QTLTTVLPKDAF
-387 SASRTQEEM
+387 ASRTQEEM

-422 VVKNWSQAM
+422 VVKNWSQAP

-455 KVDVDSVDAAC
+455 KVDVDGVYDTC
-466 TMQPTDVC
+466 TMQPFDKC
-474 SVRDLNTFQMLY
+474 SVRDLDTFQMLY
-486 GDLGLPETDP
+486 GDLGLPETGP

-538 IRPEGD
+538 TRPEGD

-552 AVQKDAKPV
+552 TVQKDAKPV

-591 LLGTDL
+591 LLGKDMM
-597 LAMFDEYA
+597 AMFNEYIGWYSDIDEQRLMKVY
-605 SWYGDSDAQTPM
+605 
-617 ELNNLP
+617 NVP
-623 IGMTA
+623 ILA
-628 DKAEYTVDAEAGTV
+628 DQAKYTVNDQDSTV
-642 TVRVHGKPAE
+642 TVRVYSDGKD
-652 PASGK
+652 SGD
-657 MTRTWFSGITQVQTL
+657 TEQSRSWFNGITQVQTL
-672 NFGWQD
+672 YFGWQED
-678 DSLRIA
+678 GLRIM
-684 DCTTDQAIVLDDP
+684 DYTIDQAMILDDP
-697 GMICWTADDVIGLGM
+697 DVICWTADDVIKIGM
-712 PERSVSAASPEALV
+712 PEQPMTTTSLEELIYR
-726 YMNFPVAGGRYNVGD
+726 NFPVAGGRYRKVD
-741 DAVIYEFADGTMIYF
+741 DMIAYDFADGTMIYF
-756 QYEPQHNPVEGSDS
+756 QYEREQLEDLDRYH
-770 YRLTGVVEPENNEP
+770 LTGVVEPENNEP
-784 QEHLTRFVPVIQ
+784 QEHLTRFVPVIE

-818 TALQQQFIQQQERM
+818 TALQQQFIQQQERR

-894 GCDVLQATWDD
+894 GCDALQATLDD

-956 ERYPVTRVGE
+956 ETYPVTRVGE

-979 VTFPNGGEVYI
+979 VTFPDGGEVYI

>member
-1 MTTIFWNLIQVSLTT
+1 MTTIFWNLIQVGLTT

-31 RRYPARVVCALWVIF
+31 RRYPARVVCVLWVIF

-69 TLVEVRTTQI
+69 TLVEVQTTQV

-87 GTEDETVITEPQ
+87 GMEDEPVIAEPQ

-106 MPAGTI
+106 VPAGAA

-123 DEILAIVWAVGAAAF
+123 DEILALVWAVGAAAF
-138 FAGSMLSYRRFVRRV
+138 FVGSMLSYRRFVHRV
-153 RRTARDVRDPE
+153 RRTARDVRDLE

-189 ADGPMLVGLVHPVLL
+189 ADGPMLVGLVQPVLL

-223 THAKHKDVLCKTAFL
+223 THAKHKDVLCKMVFL

-262 IACDQSVVHGLDTY
+262 IACDQSVVHGLDTDA
-276 VKRQYGQC
+276 KRQYGQC

-303 TGGGKAMKI
+303 TGGGKAMKT

-370 IVDGDV
+370 VVDGDV
-376 QTLTTVLPKEV
+376 QTLTTVLPKDAF
-387 SASRTQEEM
+387 ASRTQEEM
-396 QKILFEANPHVTA
+396 QKILFEVNPHVTA

-422 VVKNWSQAM
+422 VVKNWSQAP

-448 IREDGVL
+448 VREDGVL
-455 KVDVDSVDAAC
+455 KVDVDGVYDTC
-466 TMQPTDVC
+466 TMQPFDKC
-474 SVRDLNTFQMLY
+474 SVRDLDTFQMLY
-486 GDLGLPETDP
+486 GDLGLPETGP

-512 TGGRLEKQGET
+512 IGGRLEKQGET

-538 IRPEGD
+538 TRPEGD

-552 AVQKDAKPV
+552 TVQKDAKPV

-591 LLGTDL
+591 LLGKDMM
-597 LAMFDEYA
+597 AMFNEYIGWYSDIDEQRLMKVY
-605 SWYGDSDAQTPM
+605 
-617 ELNNLP
+617 NVP
-623 IGMTA
+623 ILA
-628 DKAEYTVDAEAGTV
+628 DQAKYTVNDQDSTV
-642 TVRVHGKPAE
+642 TVRVYSDGKD
-652 PASGK
+652 SGD
-657 MTRTWFSGITQVQTL
+657 TEQSRSWFNGITQVQTL
-672 NFGWQD
+672 YFGWQED
-678 DSLRIA
+678 GLRIM
-684 DCTTDQAIVLDDP
+684 DYTIDQAMILDDP
-697 GMICWTADDVIGLGM
+697 DVICWTADDVIKIGM
-712 PERSVSAASPEALV
+712 PEQPMTTTSLEELIYR
-726 YMNFPVAGGRYNVGD
+726 NFPVAGGRYRKVD
-741 DAVIYEFADGTMIYF
+741 DMIAYDFADGTMIYF
-756 QYEPQHNPVEGSDS
+756 QYEREQLEDLDRYH
-770 YRLTGVVEPENNEP
+770 LTGVVEPENNEP
-784 QEHLTRFVPVIQ
+784 QEHLTRFVPVIE

-894 GCDVLQATWDD
+894 GCDALQATLDD

-956 ERYPVTRVGE
+956 ETYPVTRVGE

-979 VTFPNGGEVYI
+979 VTFPDGGEVYI

>member
-56 SFPDAPVQVTPRT
+56 SFLDAPVQVTPRT
-69 TLVEVRTTQI
+69 TLVEVRTTQV

-138 FAGSMLSYRRFVRRV
+138 FAGSMLSYRRFVYRV

-189 ADGPMLVGLVHPVLL
+189 ADGPMLVGLVYPVLL

-223 THAKHKDVLCKTAFL
+223 THAKHKDVLCKMVFL

-262 IACDQSVVHGLDTY
+262 IACDQSVVHALDTDA
-276 VKRQYGQC
+276 KRQYGQC

-376 QTLTTVLPKEV
+376 QALTTVLPKEV

-422 VVKNWSQAM
+422 VVKNWSQAL

-466 TMQPTDVC
+466 TMQPPDVR

-486 GDLGLPETDP
+486 GDLGLPETGP

-512 TGGRLEKQGET
+512 IGGRLEKQGET

-538 IRPEGD
+538 TRPEGD

-591 LLGTDL
+591 LLGKDMM
-597 LAMFDEYA
+597 AMFNEYIGWYSDIDEQRLMKVY
-605 SWYGDSDAQTPM
+605 
-617 ELNNLP
+617 NVP
-623 IGMTA
+623 ILA
-628 DKAEYTVDAEAGTV
+628 DQAEYTVNDQDSTV
-642 TVRVHGKPAE
+642 TVRVYSDGKD
-652 PASGK
+652 SGD
-657 MTRTWFSGITQVQTL
+657 TEQSRSWFNGITQVQTL
-672 NFGWQD
+672 YFGWQED
-678 DSLRIA
+678 GLRIM
-684 DCTTDQAIVLDDP
+684 DYTINQAMILDDP
-697 GMICWTADDVIGLGM
+697 DVICWTADDVIGLGM
-712 PERSVSAASPEALV
+712 PERPVSAASPEALV

-756 QYEPQHNPVEGSDS
+756 QYEREQLEDSDR
-770 YRLTGVVEPENNEP
+770 YHLTGVVEPENNEP
-784 QEHLTRFVPVIQ
+784 QEHLTRFVPVIE

-894 GCDVLQATWDD
+894 GCDALQATWDN

-956 ERYPVTRVGE
+956 QTYPVTRVGE

-979 VTFPNGGEVYI
+979 VTFPDGGEVYI

>member
-69 TLVEVRTTQI
+69 TLVEVQTTQV

-87 GTEDETVITEPQ
+87 GTEDEPVIAEPQ

-106 MPAGTI
+106 VPAGAA

-123 DEILAIVWAVGAAAF
+123 DEILALVWAVGAAAF
-138 FAGSMLSYRRFVRRV
+138 FVGSMLSYRRFVHRV
-153 RRTARDVRDPE
+153 RRTARDVRDLE
-164 LLRIYESECER
+164 LLRIYESERER

-204 LPKGGI
+204 LPKSGI

-223 THAKHKDVLCKTAFL
+223 THAKHKDVLCKMVFL

-262 IACDQSVVHGLDTY
+262 IACDQSVVHGLDTDA
-276 VKRQYGQC
+276 KRQYGQC
-284 ILNDVARRMY
+284 ILNDVACRMY

-303 TGGGKAMKI
+303 TGGGKAMKT

-358 EIRTTAETYLQA
+358 EIRTTVENYLQA
-370 IVDGDV
+370 VVDGDV
-376 QTLTTVLPKEV
+376 QTLTTVLPKDAF
-387 SASRTQEEM
+387 ASRTQEEM

-414 DAERAGAY
+414 DAERVGAY
-422 VVKNWSQAM
+422 VVKNWSQAP

-448 IREDGVL
+448 IREDGTL
-455 KVDVDSVDAAC
+455 KVDVDSVYDTC
-466 TMQPTDVC
+466 TMQPFDKC
-474 SVRDLNTFQMLY
+474 NVRDLDTFQMLY
-486 GDLGLPETDP
+486 GDLGLPDTGS

-523 TFHYTFFNGQEISIL
+523 TCHYTFFNGQEISIL
-538 IRPEGD
+538 TRPEGD

-566 KQMEALAQRW
+566 KLMEALAQRW

-591 LLGTDL
+591 LLGKDMM
-597 LAMFDEYA
+597 AMFNEYIGWYSDIDEQRLMKVY
-605 SWYGDSDAQTPM
+605 
-617 ELNNLP
+617 NVP
-623 IGMTA
+623 ILA
-628 DKAEYTVDAEAGTV
+628 DQAKYTVNDQDSTV
-642 TVRVHGKPAE
+642 TVRVYSDGKD
-652 PASGK
+652 SGD
-657 MTRTWFSGITQVQTL
+657 TEQSRSWFNGITQVQTL
-672 NFGWQD
+672 YFGWQED
-678 DSLRIA
+678 GLRIM
-684 DCTTDQAIVLDDP
+684 DYTINQAMILDDP
-697 GMICWTADDVIGLGM
+697 DVICWTADDVIKIGM
-712 PERSVSAASPEALV
+712 PEQPMTTTSLEELIYR
-726 YMNFPVAGGRYNVGD
+726 NFPVAGGRYRKVD
-741 DAVIYEFADGTMIYF
+741 DMIAYDFADGTMIYF
-756 QYEPQHNPVEGSDS
+756 QYEREQLEDLDRYH
-770 YRLTGVVEPENNEP
+770 LTGVVEPENNEP
-784 QEHLTRFVPVIQ
+784 QEHLTRFVPVIE

-818 TALQQQFIQQQERM
+818 TALQQQFIQQQERI

-889 IPVVT
+889 ISVVT
-894 GCDVLQATWDD
+894 GCDALQATLDD

-956 ERYPVTRVGE
+956 ETYPVTRVGE

-979 VTFPNGGEVYI
+979 VTFPDGGEVYI

>member
-1 MTTIFWNLIQVSLTT
+1 MTTIFWNLIQVGLTT

-69 TLVEVRTTQI
+69 TLVEVQTTQV

-87 GTEDETVITEPQ
+87 GMEDEPVIAEPQ

-106 MPAGTI
+106 VPAGAA

-123 DEILAIVWAVGAAAF
+123 DEILALVWAVGAAAF
-138 FAGSMLSYRRFVRRV
+138 FVGSMLSYRRFVHRV
-153 RRTARDVRDPE
+153 RRTARDVRDLE

-189 ADGPMLVGLVHPVLL
+189 ADGPMLVGLVQPVLL

-223 THAKHKDVLCKTAFL
+223 THAKHKDVLCKMVFL

-262 IACDQSVVHGLDTY
+262 IACDQSVVHGLDTDA
-276 VKRQYGQC
+276 KRRYGQC

-303 TGGGKAMKI
+303 TGGGKAMKT

-370 IVDGDV
+370 VVDGDV
-376 QTLTTVLPKEV
+376 QTLTTVLPKDAFV
-387 SASRTQEEM
+387 SRTQEEM

-422 VVKNWSQAM
+422 VVKNWSQAP

-455 KVDVDSVDAAC
+455 KVDVDGVYDTC
-466 TMQPTDVC
+466 TMQPFDKC
-474 SVRDLNTFQMLY
+474 SVRDLDTFQMLY
-486 GDLGLPETDP
+486 GDLGLPETGP

-512 TGGRLEKQGET
+512 TGGRLEEQGET

-538 IRPEGD
+538 TRPEGD

-552 AVQKDAKPV
+552 TVQKDAKPV

-591 LLGTDL
+591 LLGKDMM
-597 LAMFDEYA
+597 AMFNEYIGWYSDIDEQRLMKVY
-605 SWYGDSDAQTPM
+605 
-617 ELNNLP
+617 NVP
-623 IGMTA
+623 ILA
-628 DKAEYTVDAEAGTV
+628 DQAKYTVNDQDSTV
-642 TVRVHGKPAE
+642 TVRVYSDGKD
-652 PASGK
+652 SGD
-657 MTRTWFSGITQVQTL
+657 TEQSRSWFNGITQVQTL
-672 NFGWQD
+672 YFGWQED
-678 DSLRIA
+678 GLRIM
-684 DCTTDQAIVLDDP
+684 DYTIDQAMILDDP
-697 GMICWTADDVIGLGM
+697 DVICWTADDVIKIGM
-712 PERSVSAASPEALV
+712 PEQPMTTTSLEELIYR
-726 YMNFPVAGGRYNVGD
+726 NFPVAGGRYRKVD
-741 DAVIYEFADGTMIYF
+741 DMIAYDFADGTMIYF
-756 QYEPQHNPVEGSDS
+756 QYEREQLEDLDRYH
-770 YRLTGVVEPENNEP
+770 LTGVVEPENNEP
-784 QEHLTRFVPVIQ
+784 QEHLTRFVPVIE

-894 GCDVLQATWDD
+894 GCDALQATLDD

-956 ERYPVTRVGE
+956 EMYPVTRVGE

-979 VTFPNGGEVYI
+979 VTFPDGGEVYI

-1007 RIWEGMPDHTT
+1007 RIWEGMPNHTT

>member
-69 TLVEVRTTQI
+69 TLVEVQTTQV

-87 GTEDETVITEPQ
+87 GMEDEPVIAEPQ

-106 MPAGTI
+106 VPAGTA
-112 VTAETQKSIAF
+112 VTAEIQKSIAF

-153 RRTARDVRDPE
+153 RCTARDVRDPE
-164 LLRIYESECER
+164 LLRIYESERER

-204 LPKGGI
+204 LPKSGI

-223 THAKHKDVLCKTAFL
+223 THAKHKDVLCKMVFL

-262 IACDQSVVHGLDTY
+262 IACDQSVVHGLDTDA
-276 VKRQYGQC
+276 KRQYGQC
-284 ILNDVARRMY
+284 ILNDVACRMY

-303 TGGGKAMKI
+303 TGGGKAMKT

-346 TPKGTENAALEQ
+346 TPKGTEDAALEQ
-358 EIRTTAETYLQA
+358 EIRTTVENYLQA
-370 IVDGDV
+370 VVDGDV
-376 QTLTTVLPKEV
+376 QTLTTVLPKDAF
-387 SASRTQEEM
+387 ASRTQEEM

-414 DAERAGAY
+414 DAERVGAY
-422 VVKNWSQAM
+422 VVKNWSQAP

-448 IREDGVL
+448 IREDGTL
-455 KVDVDSVDAAC
+455 KVDVDSVYDTC
-466 TMQPTDVC
+466 TMQPFDKC
-474 SVRDLNTFQMLY
+474 NVRDLDTFQMLY
-486 GDLGLPETDP
+486 GDLGLPDTGS

-538 IRPEGD
+538 TRPEGD

-552 AVQKDAKPV
+552 TVQKDAKPV

-566 KQMEALAQRW
+566 KLMEALAQRW

-591 LLGTDL
+591 LLGKDMM
-597 LAMFDEYA
+597 AMFNEYIGWYSDIDEQRLMKVY
-605 SWYGDSDAQTPM
+605 
-617 ELNNLP
+617 NVP
-623 IGMTA
+623 ILA
-628 DKAEYTVDAEAGTV
+628 DQAKYTVNDQDSTV
-642 TVRVHGKPAE
+642 TVRVYSDGKD
-652 PASGK
+652 SGD
-657 MTRTWFSGITQVQTL
+657 TEQSRSWFNGITQVQTL
-672 NFGWQD
+672 YFGWQED
-678 DSLRIA
+678 GLRIM
-684 DCTTDQAIVLDDP
+684 DYTIDQAMILDDP
-697 GMICWTADDVIGLGM
+697 DVICWTADDVIKIGM
-712 PERSVSAASPEALV
+712 PEQPMTTTSLEELIYR
-726 YMNFPVAGGRYNVGD
+726 NFPVAGGRYRKVD
-741 DAVIYEFADGTMIYF
+741 DMIAYDFADGTMIYF
-756 QYEPQHNPVEGSDS
+756 QYEREQLEDLDRYH
-770 YRLTGVVEPENNEP
+770 LTGVVEPENNEP
-784 QEHLTRFVPVIQ
+784 QEHLTQFVPVIE

-894 GCDVLQATWDD
+894 GCDALQATLDD

-956 ERYPVTRVGE
+956 ETYPVTRVGE

-979 VTFPNGGEVYI
+979 VTFPDGGEVYI

>member
-1 MTTIFWNLIQVSLTT
+1 MTTIFWNLIQVGLTT

-69 TLVEVRTTQI
+69 TLVEVQTTQV
-79 SESVPETS
+79 SESAPETS
-87 GTEDETVITEPQ
+87 GTEDEPVIAEPQ

-106 MPAGTI
+106 VPAGAA

-123 DEILAIVWAVGAAAF
+123 DEILALVWAVGAAAF
-138 FAGSMLSYRRFVRRV
+138 FVGSMLSYRRFVHRV
-153 RRTARDVRDPE
+153 RRTARDVRDLE

-189 ADGPMLVGLVHPVLL
+189 ADWPMLVGLVQPVLL

-223 THAKHKDVLCKTAFL
+223 THAKHKDVLCKMVFL

-262 IACDQSVVHGLDTY
+262 IACDQSVVHGLDTDA
-276 VKRQYGQC
+276 KRQYGQC

-303 TGGGKAMKI
+303 TGGGKAMKT

-346 TPKGTENAALEQ
+346 TPKGTEDAALEQ

-370 IVDGDV
+370 VVDGDV
-376 QTLTTVLPKEV
+376 QTLTTVLPKDAF
-387 SASRTQEEM
+387 ASRTQEEM

-422 VVKNWSQAM
+422 VVKNWSQAP

-455 KVDVDSVDAAC
+455 KVDVDGVYDTC
-466 TMQPTDVC
+466 TMQPFDKC
-474 SVRDLNTFQMLY
+474 SVRDLDAFQMLY
-486 GDLGLPETDP
+486 GDLGLPETGP

-538 IRPEGD
+538 TRPEGD

-552 AVQKDAKPV
+552 TVQKDAKPV

-591 LLGTDL
+591 LLGKDMM
-597 LAMFDEYA
+597 AMFNEYIGWYSDIDEQRLMKVY
-605 SWYGDSDAQTPM
+605 
-617 ELNNLP
+617 NVP
-623 IGMTA
+623 ILA
-628 DKAEYTVDAEAGTV
+628 DQAKYTVNDQDSTV
-642 TVRVHGKPAE
+642 TVRVYSDGKD
-652 PASGK
+652 SGD
-657 MTRTWFSGITQVQTL
+657 TEQSRSWFNGITQVQTL
-672 NFGWQD
+672 YFGWQED
-678 DSLRIA
+678 GLRIM
-684 DCTTDQAIVLDDP
+684 DYTIDQAMILDDP
-697 GMICWTADDVIGLGM
+697 DVICWTADDVIKIGM
-712 PERSVSAASPEALV
+712 PEQPMTTTSLEELIYR
-726 YMNFPVAGGRYNVGD
+726 NFPVAGGRYRKVD
-741 DAVIYEFADGTMIYF
+741 DMIAYDFADGTMIYF
-756 QYEPQHNPVEGSDS
+756 QYEREQLEDLDRYH
-770 YRLTGVVEPENNEP
+770 LTGVVEPENNEP
-784 QEHLTRFVPVIQ
+784 QEHLTRFVPVIE

-894 GCDVLQATWDD
+894 GCDALQATLDD

-956 ERYPVTRVGE
+956 ETYPVTRVGE

-979 VTFPNGGEVYI
+979 VTFPDGGEVYI

>member
-138 FAGSMLSYRRFVRRV
+138 FAGSMLSYRRFVYRV

-204 LPKGGI
+204 LPKDGI
-210 PLADAPLILRHEL
+210 PLADAQLILRHEL
-223 THAKHKDVLCKTAFL
+223 THAKHKDVLCKMVFL
-238 LARCVHWFNPVVH
+238 LARCVHWFNP
-251 LLAWQGAQDLE
+251 
-262 IACDQSVVHGLDTY
+262 VVHGLDTY

-422 VVKNWSQAM
+422 VVKNWSQAL

-466 TMQPTDVC
+466 TMQPTDMC

-486 GDLGLPETDP
+486 GDLGLPETGP

-512 TGGRLEKQGET
+512 IGGRLEKQGET

-538 IRPEGD
+538 TRPEGD

-605 SWYGDSDAQTPM
+605 SWYGDSDAQTLM

-672 NFGWQD
+672 YFGWQED
-678 DSLRIA
+678 GLRIM
-684 DCTTDQAIVLDDP
+684 DYTINQAMILDDP
-697 GMICWTADDVIGLGM
+697 DVICWTADDVIGLGM
-712 PERSVSAASPEALV
+712 PERPVSAASPEALV

-756 QYEPQHNPVEGSDS
+756 QYEREQLEDLDRYH
-770 YRLTGVVEPENNEP
+770 LTGVVEPENNEP
-784 QEHLTRFVPVIQ
+784 QEHLTRFVPVIE

-894 GCDVLQATWDD
+894 GCDAVQATWDD

-979 VTFPNGGEVYI
+979 VTFTDGGEVYI
-990 TMHQFTDEGG
+990 TMHRFVDEGG

>member
-31 RRYPARVVCALWVIF
+31 RRYPARVVCVLWVIF

-69 TLVEVRTTQI
+69 TLVEVQTTQV

-99 PIIERHW
+99 LIVERHW
-106 MPAGTI
+106 VPAGTA
-112 VTAETQKSIAF
+112 VTAEIQKSIAF

-153 RRTARDVRDPE
+153 RCTACDVRDPE
-164 LLRIYESECER
+164 LLRIYESERER

-204 LPKGGI
+204 LPKSGI

-223 THAKHKDVLCKTAFL
+223 THAKHKDVLCKMVFL

-262 IACDQSVVHGLDTY
+262 IACDQSVVHGLDIDA
-276 VKRQYGQC
+276 KRQYGQC
-284 ILNDVARRMY
+284 ILNDVACRMY

-303 TGGGKAMKI
+303 TGGGKAMKT

-358 EIRTTAETYLQA
+358 EIRTTVENYLQA

-376 QTLTTVLPKEV
+376 QTLTTVLPKDAF
-387 SASRTQEEM
+387 ASRTQEEM

-414 DAERAGAY
+414 DAERVGAY
-422 VVKNWSQAM
+422 VVKNWSQAP

-448 IREDGVL
+448 IREDGTL
-455 KVDVDSVDAAC
+455 KVDVDSVYDTC
-466 TMQPTDVC
+466 TMQPFDKC
-474 SVRDLNTFQMLY
+474 NVRDLDTFQMLY
-486 GDLGLPETDP
+486 GDLGLPDTGS

-538 IRPEGD
+538 TRPEGD

-552 AVQKDAKPV
+552 TVQKDAKPV

-591 LLGTDL
+591 LLGKDMM
-597 LAMFDEYA
+597 AMFNEYIGWYSDIDEQRLMKVY
-605 SWYGDSDAQTPM
+605 
-617 ELNNLP
+617 NVP
-623 IGMTA
+623 ILA
-628 DKAEYTVDAEAGTV
+628 DQAEYTVNDQDSTV
-642 TVRVHGKPAE
+642 TVRVYSDGKD
-652 PASGK
+652 SGD
-657 MTRTWFSGITQVQTL
+657 TEQSRSWFNGITQVQTL
-672 NFGWQD
+672 YFGWQED
-678 DSLRIA
+678 GLRIM
-684 DCTTDQAIVLDDP
+684 DYTINQAMILDDP
-697 GMICWTADDVIGLGM
+697 DVICWTADDVIKIGM
-712 PERSVSAASPEALV
+712 PEQPMTTTSLEELIYR
-726 YMNFPVAGGRYNVGD
+726 NFPVAGGRYRKVD
-741 DAVIYEFADGTMIYF
+741 DMIAYDFADGTMIYF
-756 QYEPQHNPVEGSDS
+756 QYEREQLEDLDRYH
-770 YRLTGVVEPENNEP
+770 LTGVVEPENNEP
-784 QEHLTRFVPVIQ
+784 QEHLTRFVPVIE

-894 GCDVLQATWDD
+894 GCDALQATLDD

-956 ERYPVTRVGE
+956 ETYPVTRVGE

-979 VTFPNGGEVYI
+979 VTFPDGGEVYI

>member
-1 MTTIFWNLIQVSLTT
+1 MTTIFWNLIQVGLTT

-69 TLVEVRTTQI
+69 TLVEVQTTQV

-87 GTEDETVITEPQ
+87 GTEDETVIAEPQ

-106 MPAGTI
+106 VPAGAA

-123 DEILAIVWAVGAAAF
+123 DEILALVWAVGAAAF
-138 FAGSMLSYRRFVRRV
+138 FVGSMLSYRRFVRRV
-153 RRTARDVRDPE
+153 RCTARDVRDPE
-164 LLRIYESECER
+164 LLRIYESERER

-204 LPKGGI
+204 LPESGI

-223 THAKHKDVLCKTAFL
+223 THAKHKDVLCKMVFL
-238 LARCVHWFNPVVH
+238 LARCVHWFNPVAH

-262 IACDQSVVHGLDTY
+262 IACDQSVVHGLDTDA
-276 VKRQYGQC
+276 KRQYGQC

-303 TGGGKAMKI
+303 TGGGKAMKT

-346 TPKGTENAALEQ
+346 TPKGTEDAALEQ

-370 IVDGDV
+370 VVDGDV
-376 QTLTTVLPKEV
+376 QTLTTVLPKDAF
-387 SASRTQEEM
+387 ASRTQEEM

-422 VVKNWSQAM
+422 VVKNWSQAP

-442 VQWMQF
+442 VHWMQF
-448 IREDGVL
+448 IREDGTL
-455 KVDVDSVDAAC
+455 KVDVDSVYDTC
-466 TMQPTDVC
+466 TMQPFDKC
-474 SVRDLNTFQMLY
+474 NVRDLDTFQMLY
-486 GDLGLPETDP
+486 GDLGLPDTGS

-538 IRPEGD
+538 TRPEGD

-552 AVQKDAKPV
+552 TVQKDAKPV

-591 LLGTDL
+591 LLGKDMM
-597 LAMFDEYA
+597 AMFNEYIGWYSDIDEQRLMKVY
-605 SWYGDSDAQTPM
+605 
-617 ELNNLP
+617 NVP
-623 IGMTA
+623 ILA
-628 DKAEYTVDAEAGTV
+628 DQAKYTVNDQDSTV
-642 TVRVHGKPAE
+642 TVRVYSDGKD
-652 PASGK
+652 SGD
-657 MTRTWFSGITQVQTL
+657 TEQSRSWFNGITQVQTL
-672 NFGWQD
+672 YFGWQD
-678 DSLRIA
+678 DGLRIM
-684 DCTTDQAIVLDDP
+684 DYTIDQAMILDDP
-697 GMICWTADDVIGLGM
+697 DVICWTADDVIKIGM
-712 PERSVSAASPEALV
+712 PEQPMTTTSLEELIYR
-726 YMNFPVAGGRYNVGD
+726 NFPVAGGRYRKVD
-741 DAVIYEFADGTMIYF
+741 DMIAYDFADGTMIYF
-756 QYEPQHNPVEGSDS
+756 QYEREQLEDLDRYH
-770 YRLTGVVEPENNEP
+770 LTGVVEPENNEP
-784 QEHLTRFVPVIQ
+784 QEHLTQFVPVIE

-894 GCDVLQATWDD
+894 GCDALQATLDD

-956 ERYPVTRVGE
+956 ETYPVTRVGE

-979 VTFPNGGEVYI
+979 VTFPDGGEVYI

>member
-69 TLVEVRTTQI
+69 TLVEVRTTQV

-99 PIIERHW
+99 PVIERHW
-106 MPAGTI
+106 VPAGTI
-112 VTAETQKSIAF
+112 VTAEAQKSIAF
-123 DEILAIVWAVGAAAF
+123 DEILAIVWAVGAAVF

-189 ADGPMLVGLVHPVLL
+189 ADGSMLVGLVHPVLL

-210 PLADAPLILRHEL
+210 PLADAPLILQHEL

-370 IVDGDV
+370 IVDGDA
-376 QTLTTVLPKEV
+376 QILTMVLPKEV

-396 QKILFEANPHVTA
+396 QKILFEVNPHVTA

-422 VVKNWSQAM
+422 VVKNWSQAL

-538 IRPEGD
+538 TRPEGD

-591 LLGTDL
+591 LLGKDMM
-597 LAMFDEYA
+597 AMFNEYIG
-605 SWYGDSDAQTPM
+605 WYGDSDAQTPM

-672 NFGWQD
+672 YFGWQED
-678 DSLRIA
+678 GLRIM
-684 DCTTDQAIVLDDP
+684 DYTINQAMILDDP
-697 GMICWTADDVIGLGM
+697 DVICWTADDVIKIGM
-712 PERSVSAASPEALV
+712 PERPVSAASPEALV
-726 YMNFPVAGGRYNVGD
+726 YMNFPVAGGRYRKVD
-741 DAVIYEFADGTMIYF
+741 DMIAYDFADGTMIYF
-756 QYEPQHNPVEGSDS
+756 QYEREQLEDLDRYH
-770 YRLTGVVEPENNEP
+770 LTGVVEPENNEP
-784 QEHLTRFVPVIQ
+784 QEHLTRFVPVIE

-845 SSPDVTDWM
+845 SSPDVTAWM

-925 NPDMEYMRERS
+925 NPDVEYMRERS

-979 VTFPNGGEVYI
+979 VTFPDGGEVYI
-990 TMHQFTDEGG
+990 TMHRFVDEGG

>member
-69 TLVEVRTTQI
+69 TLVEVQTTQV

-87 GTEDETVITEPQ
+87 GMEDEPVIAEPQ

-106 MPAGTI
+106 VPAGTA
-112 VTAETQKSIAF
+112 VTAEIQKSIAF

-153 RRTARDVRDPE
+153 RCTARDVRDPE
-164 LLRIYESECER
+164 LLRIYESERER

-204 LPKGGI
+204 LPKSGI

-223 THAKHKDVLCKTAFL
+223 THAKHKDVLCKMVFL

-262 IACDQSVVHGLDTY
+262 IACDQSVVHGLDTDA
-276 VKRQYGQC
+276 KRQYGQC
-284 ILNDVARRMY
+284 ILNDVACRMY

-303 TGGGKAMKI
+303 TGGGKAMKT

-346 TPKGTENAALEQ
+346 TPKGTEDAALEQ
-358 EIRTTAETYLQA
+358 EIRTTVENYLQA
-370 IVDGDV
+370 VVDGDV
-376 QTLTTVLPKEV
+376 QTLTTVLPKDAF
-387 SASRTQEEM
+387 ASRTQEEM

-414 DAERAGAY
+414 DAERVGAY
-422 VVKNWSQAM
+422 VVKNWSQAP

-448 IREDGVL
+448 IREDGTL
-455 KVDVDSVDAAC
+455 KVDVDSVYDTC
-466 TMQPTDVC
+466 TMQPFDKC
-474 SVRDLNTFQMLY
+474 NVRDLDTFQMLY
-486 GDLGLPETDP
+486 GDLGLPDTGS

-538 IRPEGD
+538 TRPEGD

-552 AVQKDAKPV
+552 TVQKDAKPV

-566 KQMEALAQRW
+566 KLMEALAQRW

-591 LLGTDL
+591 LLGKDMM
-597 LAMFDEYA
+597 AMFNEYIGWYSDIDEQRLMKVY
-605 SWYGDSDAQTPM
+605 
-617 ELNNLP
+617 NVP
-623 IGMTA
+623 ILA
-628 DKAEYTVDAEAGTV
+628 DQAKYTVNDQDSTV
-642 TVRVHGKPAE
+642 TVRVYSDGKD
-652 PASGK
+652 SGD
-657 MTRTWFSGITQVQTL
+657 TEQSRSWFNGITQVQTL
-672 NFGWQD
+672 YFGWQED
-678 DSLRIA
+678 GLRIM
-684 DCTTDQAIVLDDP
+684 DYTIDQAMILDDP
-697 GMICWTADDVIGLGM
+697 DVICWTADDVIKIGM
-712 PERSVSAASPEALV
+712 PEQPMTTTSLEELIYR
-726 YMNFPVAGGRYNVGD
+726 NFPVAGGRYRTVD
-741 DAVIYEFADGTMIYF
+741 DMIAYDFADGTMIYF
-756 QYEPQHNPVEGSDS
+756 QYEREQLEDLDRYH
-770 YRLTGVVEPENNEP
+770 LTGVVEPENNEP
-784 QEHLTRFVPVIQ
+784 QEHLTRFVPVIE

-879 ERLTVGEQDG
+879 ERLTVDVQDG
-889 IPVVT
+889 MPVVT
-894 GCDVLQATWDD
+894 GCDALQATLDD

-956 ERYPVTRVGE
+956 ETYPVTRVGE

-979 VTFPNGGEVYI
+979 VTFPDGGEVYI

>member
-69 TLVEVRTTQI
+69 TLVEVQTTQV

-87 GTEDETVITEPQ
+87 GMEDEPVIAEPQ

-106 MPAGTI
+106 VPAGAA

-123 DEILAIVWAVGAAAF
+123 DEILALVWAVGAAAF
-138 FAGSMLSYRRFVRRV
+138 FVGSMLSYRRFVRRV
-153 RRTARDVRDPE
+153 RCTARDVRDPE
-164 LLRIYESECER
+164 LLRIYESERER

-204 LPKGGI
+204 LPESGI

-223 THAKHKDVLCKTAFL
+223 THAKHKDVLCKMVFL
-238 LARCVHWFNPVVH
+238 LARCVHWFNPVAH

-262 IACDQSVVHGLDTY
+262 IACDQSVVHGLDTDA
-276 VKRQYGQC
+276 KRQYGQC

-303 TGGGKAMKI
+303 TGGGKAMKT

-358 EIRTTAETYLQA
+358 EIRTTVENYLQA
-370 IVDGDV
+370 VVDGDV
-376 QTLTTVLPKEV
+376 QTLTTVLPKDAF
-387 SASRTQEEM
+387 ASRTQEEM

-414 DAERAGAY
+414 DAERVGAY
-422 VVKNWSQAM
+422 VVKNWSQAP

-448 IREDGVL
+448 IREDGTL
-455 KVDVDSVDAAC
+455 KVDVDSVYDTC
-466 TMQPTDVC
+466 TMQPFDKC
-474 SVRDLNTFQMLY
+474 NVRDLDTFQMLY
-486 GDLGLPETDP
+486 GDLGLPDTGS

-523 TFHYTFFNGQEISIL
+523 TCHYTFFNGQEISIL
-538 IRPEGD
+538 TRPEGD

-566 KQMEALAQRW
+566 KLMEALAQRW

-591 LLGTDL
+591 LLGKDMM
-597 LAMFDEYA
+597 AMFNEYIGWYSDIDEQRLMKVY
-605 SWYGDSDAQTPM
+605 
-617 ELNNLP
+617 NVP
-623 IGMTA
+623 ILA
-628 DKAEYTVDAEAGTV
+628 DQAKYTVNDQDSTV
-642 TVRVHGKPAE
+642 TVRVYSDGKD
-652 PASGK
+652 SGD
-657 MTRTWFSGITQVQTL
+657 TEQSRSWFNGITQVQTL
-672 NFGWQD
+672 YFGWQED
-678 DSLRIA
+678 GLCIMDYTI
-684 DCTTDQAIVLDDP
+684 DQAMILDDP
-697 GMICWTADDVIGLGM
+697 DVICWTADDVIKIGM
-712 PERSVSAASPEALV
+712 PEQPMTTTSLEELIYR
-726 YMNFPVAGGRYNVGD
+726 NFPVAGGRYRKVD
-741 DAVIYEFADGTMIYF
+741 DMIAYDFADGTMIYF
-756 QYEPQHNPVEGSDS
+756 QYEREQLEDLDRYH
-770 YRLTGVVEPENNEP
+770 LTGVVEPENNEP
-784 QEHLTRFVPVIQ
+784 QEHLTRFVPVIE

-818 TALQQQFIQQQERM
+818 IALQQQFIQQQERM

-894 GCDVLQATWDD
+894 GCDALQATLDD

-956 ERYPVTRVGE
+956 ETYPVTRVGE

-979 VTFPNGGEVYI
+979 VTFPDGGEVYI

>member
-69 TLVEVRTTQI
+69 TLVEVQTTQV

-87 GTEDETVITEPQ
+87 GTEDEPVIAEPQ

-106 MPAGTI
+106 VPAGAA

-123 DEILAIVWAVGAAAF
+123 DEILALVWAVGAAAF
-138 FAGSMLSYRRFVRRV
+138 FVGSMLSYRRFVHRV
-153 RRTARDVRDPE
+153 RRTARDVRDLE
-164 LLRIYESECER
+164 LLRIYESERER

-204 LPKGGI
+204 LPKSGI

-223 THAKHKDVLCKTAFL
+223 THAKHKDVLCKMVFL

-262 IACDQSVVHGLDTY
+262 IACDQSVVHGLDTDA
-276 VKRQYGQC
+276 KRQYGQC
-284 ILNDVARRMY
+284 ILNDVACRMY

-303 TGGGKAMKI
+303 TGGGKAMKT

-358 EIRTTAETYLQA
+358 EIRTTVENYLQA
-370 IVDGDV
+370 VVDGDV
-376 QTLTTVLPKEV
+376 QTLTTVLPKDAF
-387 SASRTQEEM
+387 ASRTQEEM

-414 DAERAGAY
+414 DAERVGAY
-422 VVKNWSQAM
+422 VVKNWSQAP

-448 IREDGVL
+448 IREDGTL
-455 KVDVDSVDAAC
+455 KVDVDSVYDTC
-466 TMQPTDVC
+466 TMQPFDKC
-474 SVRDLNTFQMLY
+474 SVRDLDTFQMLY
-486 GDLGLPETDP
+486 GDLGLPDTGS

-538 IRPEGD
+538 TRPEGD

-552 AVQKDAKPV
+552 TVQKDAKPV

-591 LLGTDL
+591 LLGKDMM
-597 LAMFDEYA
+597 AMFNEYIGWYSDIDEQRLMKVY
-605 SWYGDSDAQTPM
+605 
-617 ELNNLP
+617 NVP
-623 IGMTA
+623 ILA
-628 DKAEYTVDAEAGTV
+628 DQAKYTVNDQDSTV
-642 TVRVHGKPAE
+642 TVRVYSDGKD
-652 PASGK
+652 SGD
-657 MTRTWFSGITQVQTL
+657 TEQSRSWFNGITQVQTL
-672 NFGWQD
+672 YFGWQED
-678 DSLRIA
+678 GLRIM
-684 DCTTDQAIVLDDP
+684 DYTIDQAMILDDP
-697 GMICWTADDVIGLGM
+697 DVICWTADDVIKIGM
-712 PERSVSAASPEALV
+712 PEQPMTTTSLEELIYR
-726 YMNFPVAGGRYNVGD
+726 NFPVAGGRYRKVD
-741 DAVIYEFADGTMIYF
+741 DMIAYDFADGTMIYF
-756 QYEPQHNPVEGSDS
+756 QYEREQLEDLDRYH
-770 YRLTGVVEPENNEP
+770 LTGVVEPENNEP
-784 QEHLTRFVPVIQ
+784 QEHLTRFVPVIE

-894 GCDVLQATWDD
+894 GCDALQATLDD

-915 YPDDVSGLMV
+915 YPDDVSRLMV
-925 NPDMEYMRERS
+925 NPDMEYMWERS

-956 ERYPVTRVGE
+956 ETYPVTRVGE

-979 VTFPNGGEVYI
+979 VTFPDGGEVYI

>member
-69 TLVEVRTTQI
+69 TLVEVQTTQV

-99 PIIERHW
+99 LIVERHW
-106 MPAGTI
+106 VPAGTA
-112 VTAETQKSIAF
+112 VTAEIQKSIAF

-138 FAGSMLSYRRFVRRV
+138 FAGSMLSYRRFVHRV
-153 RRTARDVRDPE
+153 RRTACDVRDPE
-164 LLRIYESECER
+164 LLRIYESERER

-204 LPKGGI
+204 LPKSGI

-223 THAKHKDVLCKTAFL
+223 THAKHKDVLCKMVFL

-262 IACDQSVVHGLDTY
+262 IACDQSVVHGLDTDA
-276 VKRQYGQC
+276 KRQYGQC
-284 ILNDVARRMY
+284 ILNDVACRMY

-303 TGGGKAMKI
+303 TGGGKAMKT

-358 EIRTTAETYLQA
+358 EIRTTVENYLQA
-370 IVDGDV
+370 VVDGDV
-376 QTLTTVLPKEV
+376 QTLTTVLPKDAF
-387 SASRTQEEM
+387 ASRTQEEM

-414 DAERAGAY
+414 DAERVGAY
-422 VVKNWSQAM
+422 VVKNWSQAP

-448 IREDGVL
+448 IREDGTL
-455 KVDVDSVDAAC
+455 KVDVDSVYDTC
-466 TMQPTDVC
+466 TMQPFDKC
-474 SVRDLNTFQMLY
+474 NVRDLDTFQMLY
-486 GDLGLPETDP
+486 GDLGLPDTGS

-538 IRPEGD
+538 TRPEGD

-552 AVQKDAKPV
+552 TVQKDAKPV

-591 LLGTDL
+591 LLGKDMM
-597 LAMFDEYA
+597 AMFNEYIGWYSDIDEQRLMKVY
-605 SWYGDSDAQTPM
+605 
-617 ELNNLP
+617 NVP
-623 IGMTA
+623 ILA
-628 DKAEYTVDAEAGTV
+628 DQAKYTVNDQDSTV
-642 TVRVHGKPAE
+642 TVRVYSDGKD
-652 PASGK
+652 SGD
-657 MTRTWFSGITQVQTL
+657 TEQSRSWFNGITQVQTL
-672 NFGWQD
+672 YFGWQED
-678 DSLRIA
+678 GLRIM
-684 DCTTDQAIVLDDP
+684 DYTIDQAMILDDP
-697 GMICWTADDVIGLGM
+697 DVICWTADDVIKIGM
-712 PERSVSAASPEALV
+712 PEQPMTTTSLEELIYR
-726 YMNFPVAGGRYNVGD
+726 NFPVAGGRYRKVD
-741 DAVIYEFADGTMIYF
+741 DMIAYDFADGTMIYF
-756 QYEPQHNPVEGSDS
+756 QYEREQLEDLDRYH
-770 YRLTGVVEPENNEP
+770 LTGVVEPENNEP
-784 QEHLTRFVPVIQ
+784 QEHLTRFVPVIE

-894 GCDVLQATWDD
+894 GCDALQATLDD

-925 NPDMEYMRERS
+925 NPDMEYMWERS

-956 ERYPVTRVGE
+956 ETYPVTRVGE

-979 VTFPNGGEVYI
+979 VTFPDGGEVYI

>member
-69 TLVEVRTTQI
+69 TLVEVQTTQV

-87 GTEDETVITEPQ
+87 GMEDEPVIAEPQ

-106 MPAGTI
+106 VPAGAA

-138 FAGSMLSYRRFVRRV
+138 FVGSMLSYRRFVHRV
-153 RRTARDVRDPE
+153 RRTARDVRDLK

-204 LPKGGI
+204 LPESGI

-223 THAKHKDVLCKTAFL
+223 THAKHKDVLCKMVFL
-238 LARCVHWFNPVVH
+238 LARCVHWFNPVAH

-262 IACDQSVVHGLDTY
+262 IACDQSVVHGLDTDA
-276 VKRQYGQC
+276 KRQYGQC

-303 TGGGKAMKI
+303 TGGGKAMKT

-346 TPKGTENAALEQ
+346 TPKGTEDAALEQ

-370 IVDGDV
+370 VVDGDV
-376 QTLTTVLPKEV
+376 QTLTTVLPKDAF
-387 SASRTQEEM
+387 ASRTQEEM

-422 VVKNWSQAM
+422 VVKNWSQAP

-448 IREDGVL
+448 IREDGTL
-455 KVDVDSVDAAC
+455 KVDVDSVYDTC
-466 TMQPTDVC
+466 TMQPFDKC
-474 SVRDLNTFQMLY
+474 NVRDLDTFQMLY
-486 GDLGLPETDP
+486 GDLGLPDTGS

-523 TFHYTFFNGQEISIL
+523 TCHYTFFNGQEISIL
-538 IRPEGD
+538 TRPEGD

-566 KQMEALAQRW
+566 KLMEALAQRW

-591 LLGTDL
+591 LLGKDMM
-597 LAMFDEYA
+597 AMFNEYIGWYSDIDEQRLMKVY
-605 SWYGDSDAQTPM
+605 
-617 ELNNLP
+617 NVP
-623 IGMTA
+623 ILA
-628 DKAEYTVDAEAGTV
+628 DQAKYTVNDQDSTV
-642 TVRVHGKPAE
+642 TVRVYSDGKD
-652 PASGK
+652 SGD
-657 MTRTWFSGITQVQTL
+657 TEQSRSWFNGITQVQTL
-672 NFGWQD
+672 YFGWQD
-678 DSLRIA
+678 DGLRIM
-684 DCTTDQAIVLDDP
+684 DYTIDQAMILDDP
-697 GMICWTADDVIGLGM
+697 DVICWTADDVIKIGM
-712 PERSVSAASPEALV
+712 PEQPMTTTSLEELIYR
-726 YMNFPVAGGRYNVGD
+726 NFPVAGGRYRKVD
-741 DAVIYEFADGTMIYF
+741 DMIAYDFADGTMIYF
-756 QYEPQHNPVEGSDS
+756 QYEREQLEDLDRYH
-770 YRLTGVVEPENNEP
+770 LTGVVEPENNEP
-784 QEHLTRFVPVIQ
+784 QEHLTQFVPVIE

-894 GCDVLQATWDD
+894 GCDALQATLDD

-956 ERYPVTRVGE
+956 ETYPVTRVGE

-979 VTFPNGGEVYI
+979 VTFPDGGEVYI

>member
-69 TLVEVRTTQI
+69 TLVEVQTTQV

-87 GTEDETVITEPQ
+87 GTEDEPVIAEPQ

-106 MPAGTI
+106 VPAGAA

-123 DEILAIVWAVGAAAF
+123 DEILALVWAVGAAAF
-138 FAGSMLSYRRFVRRV
+138 FVGSMLSYRRFVHRV
-153 RRTARDVRDPE
+153 RRTARDVRDLE
-164 LLRIYESECER
+164 LLRIYESERER

-204 LPKGGI
+204 LPKSGI

-223 THAKHKDVLCKTAFL
+223 THAKHKDVLCKMVFL

-262 IACDQSVVHGLDTY
+262 IACDQSVVHGLDTDA
-276 VKRQYGQC
+276 KRQYGQC
-284 ILNDVARRMY
+284 ILNDVACRMY

-303 TGGGKAMKI
+303 TGGGKAMKT

-358 EIRTTAETYLQA
+358 EIRTTVENYLQA
-370 IVDGDV
+370 VVDGDV
-376 QTLTTVLPKEV
+376 QTLTTVLPKDAF
-387 SASRTQEEM
+387 ASRTQEEM

-414 DAERAGAY
+414 DAERVGAY
-422 VVKNWSQAM
+422 VVKNWSQAP

-448 IREDGVL
+448 IREDGTL
-455 KVDVDSVDAAC
+455 KVDVDSVYDTC
-466 TMQPTDVC
+466 TMQPFDKC
-474 SVRDLNTFQMLY
+474 NVRDLDTFQMLY
-486 GDLGLPETDP
+486 GDLGLPDTGS

-538 IRPEGD
+538 TRPEGD

-552 AVQKDAKPV
+552 TVQKDAKPV

-591 LLGTDL
+591 LLGKDMM
-597 LAMFDEYA
+597 AMFNEYIGWYSDIDEQRLMKVY
-605 SWYGDSDAQTPM
+605 
-617 ELNNLP
+617 NVP
-623 IGMTA
+623 ILA
-628 DKAEYTVDAEAGTV
+628 DQAKYTVNDQDSTV
-642 TVRVHGKPAE
+642 TVRVYSDGKD
-652 PASGK
+652 SGD
-657 MTRTWFSGITQVQTL
+657 TEQSRSWFNGITQVQTL
-672 NFGWQD
+672 YFGWQED
-678 DSLRIA
+678 GLCIMDYTI
-684 DCTTDQAIVLDDP
+684 DQAMILDDP
-697 GMICWTADDVIGLGM
+697 DVICWTADDVIKIGM
-712 PERSVSAASPEALV
+712 PEQPMTTTSLEELIYR
-726 YMNFPVAGGRYNVGD
+726 NFPVAGGRYRKVD
-741 DAVIYEFADGTMIYF
+741 DMIAYDFADGTMIYF
-756 QYEPQHNPVEGSDS
+756 QYEREQLEDLDRYH
-770 YRLTGVVEPENNEP
+770 LTGVVEPENNEP
-784 QEHLTRFVPVIQ
+784 QEHLTRFVPVIE

-818 TALQQQFIQQQERM
+818 IALQQQFIQQQERM

-879 ERLTVGEQDG
+879 ERLTVDVQDG
-889 IPVVT
+889 MPVVT
-894 GCDVLQATWDD
+894 GCDALQATLDD

-956 ERYPVTRVGE
+956 ETYPVTRVGE

-979 VTFPNGGEVYI
+979 VTFPDGGEVYI

>member
-69 TLVEVRTTQI
+69 TLVEVQTTQV

-87 GTEDETVITEPQ
+87 GMEDEPVIAEPQ

-106 MPAGTI
+106 VPAGTA
-112 VTAETQKSIAF
+112 VTAEIQKSIAF

-153 RRTARDVRDPE
+153 RCTARDVRDPE
-164 LLRIYESECER
+164 LLRIYESERER

-204 LPKGGI
+204 LPKSGI

-223 THAKHKDVLCKTAFL
+223 THAKHKDVLCKMVFL
-238 LARCVHWFNPVVH
+238 LARCVHWFNPVAH

-262 IACDQSVVHGLDTY
+262 IACDQSVVHGLDTDA
-276 VKRQYGQC
+276 KRQYGQC

-303 TGGGKAMKI
+303 TGGGKAMKT

-358 EIRTTAETYLQA
+358 EIRTTVENYLQA
-370 IVDGDV
+370 VVDGDV
-376 QTLTTVLPKEV
+376 QTLTTVLPKDAF
-387 SASRTQEEM
+387 ASRTQEEM

-414 DAERAGAY
+414 DAERVGAY
-422 VVKNWSQAM
+422 VVKNWSQAP

-448 IREDGVL
+448 IREDGTL
-455 KVDVDSVDAAC
+455 KVDVDSVYDTC
-466 TMQPTDVC
+466 TMQPFDKC
-474 SVRDLNTFQMLY
+474 NVRDLDTFQMLY
-486 GDLGLPETDP
+486 GDLGLPDTGS

-538 IRPEGD
+538 TRPEGD

-552 AVQKDAKPV
+552 TVQKDAKPV

-566 KQMEALAQRW
+566 KLMEALAQRW

-591 LLGTDL
+591 LLGKDMM
-597 LAMFDEYA
+597 AMFNEYIGWYSDIDEQRLMKVY
-605 SWYGDSDAQTPM
+605 
-617 ELNNLP
+617 NVP
-623 IGMTA
+623 ILA
-628 DKAEYTVDAEAGTV
+628 DQAKYTVNDQDSTV
-642 TVRVHGKPAE
+642 TVRVYSDGKD
-652 PASGK
+652 SGD
-657 MTRTWFSGITQVQTL
+657 TEQSRSWFNGITQVQTL
-672 NFGWQD
+672 YFGWQED
-678 DSLRIA
+678 GLRIM
-684 DCTTDQAIVLDDP
+684 DYTIDQAMILDDP
-697 GMICWTADDVIGLGM
+697 DVICWTADDVIKIGM
-712 PERSVSAASPEALV
+712 PEQPMTTTSLEELIYR
-726 YMNFPVAGGRYNVGD
+726 NFPVAGGRYRTVD
-741 DAVIYEFADGTMIYF
+741 DMIAYDFADGTMIYF
-756 QYEPQHNPVEGSDS
+756 QYEREQLEDLDRYH
-770 YRLTGVVEPENNEP
+770 LTGVVEPENNEP
-784 QEHLTRFVPVIQ
+784 QEHLTRFVPVIE

-894 GCDVLQATWDD
+894 GCDALQATLDD

-915 YPDDVSGLMV
+915 YPDDVSRLMV
-925 NPDMEYMRERS
+925 NPDMEYMWERS

-956 ERYPVTRVGE
+956 ETYPVTRVGE

-979 VTFPNGGEVYI
+979 VTFPDGGEVYI

>member
-56 SFPDAPVQVTPRT
+56 SFLDAPVQVTPRT
-69 TLVEVRTTQI
+69 TLVEVRTTQV

-106 MPAGTI
+106 VPAGTI
-112 VTAETQKSIAF
+112 VTAEAQKSIAF

-138 FAGSMLSYRRFVRRV
+138 FAGSMLS
-153 RRTARDVRDPE
+153 
-164 LLRIYESECER
+164 
-175 LGLRQRIPLRQTPE
+175 
-189 ADGPMLVGLVHPVLL
+189 
-204 LPKGGI
+204 
-210 PLADAPLILRHEL
+210 
-223 THAKHKDVLCKTAFL
+223 
-238 LARCVHWFNPVVH
+238 
-251 LLAWQGAQDLE
+251 
-262 IACDQSVVHGLDTY
+262 Y

-486 GDLGLPETDP
+486 GDLGLPETGP

-512 TGGRLEKQGET
+512 IGGRLEKQGET

-605 SWYGDSDAQTPM
+605 SWYGDSDAQTLM

-628 DKAEYTVDAEAGTV
+628 DKAEYTVDAEVGTV

-672 NFGWQD
+672 YFGWQED
-678 DSLRIA
+678 GLRIM
-684 DCTTDQAIVLDDP
+684 DYTINQAMILDDP
-697 GMICWTADDVIGLGM
+697 DVICWTADDVIKIGM
-712 PERSVSAASPEALV
+712 PEQPMTTTSLEELIYR
-726 YMNFPVAGGRYNVGD
+726 NFPVAGGRYRKVD
-741 DAVIYEFADGTMIYF
+741 DMIAYDFADGTMIYF
-756 QYEPQHNPVEGSDS
+756 QYEREQLEDLDRYH
-770 YRLTGVVEPENNEP
+770 LTGVVEPENNEP
-784 QEHLTRFVPVIQ
+784 QEHLTQLAPVIE

-894 GCDVLQATWDD
+894 GCDALQATWDD

-979 VTFPNGGEVYI
+979 VTFPDGGEVYI

>member
-69 TLVEVRTTQI
+69 TLVEVRTTQV

-106 MPAGTI
+106 VPAGTI
-112 VTAETQKSIAF
+112 VTAEAQKSIAF

-153 RRTARDVRDPE
+153 RRTARDVHDPE

-189 ADGPMLVGLVHPVLL
+189 ADGPMLVGLVYPVLL

-338 LVGGCFAV
+338 LVGGCLAV

-422 VVKNWSQAM
+422 VVKNWSQAL

-466 TMQPTDVC
+466 PMQPTDMC

-486 GDLGLPETDP
+486 GDLGLPETGP

-512 TGGRLEKQGET
+512 IGGRLEKQGET

-591 LLGTDL
+591 LLGKDMM
-597 LAMFDEYA
+597 AMFNEYIGWYSDIDEQRLMKVY
-605 SWYGDSDAQTPM
+605 
-617 ELNNLP
+617 NVP
-623 IGMTA
+623 ILA
-628 DKAEYTVDAEAGTV
+628 DQAEYTVNDQDSTV
-642 TVRVHGKPAE
+642 TVRVYSDGKD
-652 PASGK
+652 SGD
-657 MTRTWFSGITQVQTL
+657 TEQSRSWFNGITQVQTL
-672 NFGWQD
+672 YFGWQED
-678 DSLRIA
+678 GLRIM
-684 DCTTDQAIVLDDP
+684 DYTINQAMILDDP
-697 GMICWTADDVIGLGM
+697 DVICWTADDVIGLGM
-712 PERSVSAASPEALV
+712 PERPVSAASPEALV

-756 QYEPQHNPVEGSDS
+756 QYEREQLEDSDR
-770 YRLTGVVEPENNEP
+770 YHLTGVVEPENNEP
-784 QEHLTRFVPVIQ
+784 QEHLTRFVPVIE

-956 ERYPVTRVGE
+956 ERYPVTHVGE

-1000 LKLWSVG
+1000 MKLWSVG